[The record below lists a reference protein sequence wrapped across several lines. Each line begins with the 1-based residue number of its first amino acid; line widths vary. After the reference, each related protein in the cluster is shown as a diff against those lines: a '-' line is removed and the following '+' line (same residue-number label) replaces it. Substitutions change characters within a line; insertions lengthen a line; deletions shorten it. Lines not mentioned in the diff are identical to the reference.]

1 MFKKFIKSSLFFHF
15 YVYIISP
22 FVLKDSFFMDS
33 ILDFLVRQKKFALV
47 FSFAFIAIGILSV
60 VGMQR
65 DQFPT
70 VDFEVLSV
78 TTAYPG
84 ASPEDVEKSVTNI
97 IEEEL
102 LSVSGLKEITSTS
115 REGISSIIV
124 TLEADL
130 KDVTTVKNDV
140 RNAINRVKAFPEEV
154 TDLPRVID
162 FNVTEFPV
170 ITINIDSTS
179 GNFNQARQITD
190 ELQVAIS
197 RIKGVAQVDNPSYL
211 DSEIQIKVNPDKLD
225 KYNISVN
232 EVISAISTRNARF
245 TVGGNNQESL
255 EKNIVILSEF
265 ESIDDIKDVVIK
277 SSFDG
282 PVIRLGDIAEVFR
295 GQEEETSIT
304 RVNGTKGFVL
314 QVKKQPQADIIRTVK
329 RIRERVAEFQTNIP
343 DDINIFY
350 TDDSSEAVANRLEI
364 IIKNGYI
371 GLALVLVVLGAFL
384 SLRTAF
390 WVAVSIPVTLLGTVF
405 GLGLTGNTINLI
417 SLSGFI
423 LVLGIVVDDSIIIA
437 ESIHHYKSKGG
448 DLYKNVVMGLK
459 RVIMPVVTTIISTM
473 LVMSSFF
480 LMSGILGKFIYVLP
494 VVVIF
499 ALGISFLEITFAL
512 PAHLS
517 TTKVEKQR
525 TWFIPVEN
533 FYNRFMHY
541 GLRWRY
547 LIVPLFIALL
557 VYTSFFAFKN
567 IPFNL
572 FPSRGA
578 TVMFANI
585 EAPNG
590 SSAAYTEKIVIDVE
604 NLIVSE
610 IGEDLKS
617 YTSTIGSYFT
627 NRADIEIALT
637 PTSDRE
643 RAAEDMQEK
652 LKVLVEDV
660 EGAEKIRISLLR
672 PGPPQGADIEVTLVS
687 ENDAQR
693 DLAADRLEEI
703 LKSING
709 VDNINRNDEIGKPR
723 IETVLDFDE
732 MARLGVDYSAVY
744 RHLRTAFSGSYVTDA
759 TIAGKDED
767 VRIYIG
773 NGSNTENFI
782 KNTTI
787 KNRQGNS
794 IPMSQ
799 FSTLREI
806 EGEPDYNH
814 LDGDRS
820 IKLTASIADGRPRGR
835 PSKVEQDQKLD
846 EGQSLNKKPEE
857 APKVSRGPPPSKT
870 IILAKALKELNAS
883 VDFPQV
889 SIITSGGA
897 QESIESLQD
906 FLRAFV
912 VAIVGIFLLLAI
924 LFNSYSQPMLVLAAV
939 PFSLIGVVW
948 AFYFHGEPLSFFALT
963 GSLALMGVIVNDSL
977 VMVSHLNYIKEKSA
991 ALEDKIVWIA
1001 RGARDRLR
1009 PVVLTTLTTMAG
1021 VLPLAYG
1028 IGGTD
1033 VFLQPM
1039 VLALGYGLIFG
1050 TFLTLILLPCMYLMN
1065 YDFINM
1071 LGRIKTRFSR
1081 KKAAA

>member
-1 MFKKFIKSSLFFHF
+1 
-15 YVYIISP
+15 
-22 FVLKDSFFMDS
+22 MDAF
-33 ILDFLVRQKKFALV
+33 LDFLVRQKKFALV
-47 FSFAFIAIGILSV
+47 FSLAFIAIGVLSV

-84 ASPEDVEKSVTNI
+84 ASPEDVEKSITNV

-102 LSVSGLKEITSTS
+102 LSVSGIKEITSSS

-130 KDVTTVKNDV
+130 TDVTTTKNDV
-140 RNAINRVKAFPEEV
+140 RNAVNRVKAFPEEV
-154 TDLPRVID
+154 TDLPQVVD

-170 ITINIDSTS
+170 VTINIDSTS

-190 ELQVAIS
+190 ELEVAIS
-197 RIKGVAQVDNPSYL
+197 RIKGVASVDNPSYL
-211 DSEIQIKVNPDKLD
+211 DSEIQIKVNPDKLV
-225 KYNISVN
+225 KYEMSIN
-232 EVISAISTRNARF
+232 EVISAISSRNARF
-245 TVGGNNQESL
+245 TVGDNNQESL

-265 ESIDDIKDVVIK
+265 ESIEDIKDVVIK

-282 PVIRLGDIAEVFR
+282 PVIRLNDIAEVFR

-329 RIRERVAEFQTNIP
+329 RVRERVAELQKNIP

-350 TDDSSEAVANRLEI
+350 TDDSSEAVANRLDI

-371 GLALVLVVLGAFL
+371 GLALVLVVLGVFL
-384 SLRTAF
+384 SLKTAF

-423 LVLGIVVDDSIIIA
+423 LVLGIVVDDSIVIA
-437 ESIHHYKSKGG
+437 ESIHHYKSKEGN
-448 DLYKNVVMGLK
+448 LYKNVVMGLK

-480 LMSGILGKFIYVLP
+480 LMSGVLGKFIYVLP
-494 VVVIF
+494 VVVLF
-499 ALGISFLEITFAL
+499 ALAISFLEITFAL
-512 PAHLS
+512 PAHLA
-517 TTKVEKQR
+517 TKKVEKQK
-525 TWFIPVEN
+525 TWFVPFEN
-533 FYNRFMHY
+533 LYNRMMVRI
-541 GLRWRY
+541 LKWRY

-557 VYTSFFAFKN
+557 VYSAMFAMKN

-590 SSAAYTEKIVIDVE
+590 SSASYTEKIVIDVE
-604 NLIVSE
+604 NLIVDE

-617 YTSTIGSYFT
+617 YTSKIDAFFT
-627 NRADIEIALT
+627 NKADIEIALT

-652 LKVLVEDV
+652 LKELVKNV
-660 EGAEKIRISLLR
+660 EGAEEIRISLLR

-687 ENDAQR
+687 ANDAQR
-693 DLAADRLEEI
+693 VLAADRLEEI

-732 MARLGVDYSAVY
+732 MARLGVDYQSVY

-759 TIAGKDED
+759 TIAGKEED

-773 NGSNTENFI
+773 ENDYTENFI
-782 KNTTI
+782 QNTAV
-787 KNRQGNS
+787 KNRQGNL

-820 IKLTASIADGRPRGR
+820 IKVTASIADGRPRGR
-835 PSKVEQDQKLD
+835 PSKVDESSKNVDDSDSLD
-846 EGQSLNKKPEE
+846 VRPEE
-857 APKVSRGPPPSKT
+857 SDLSAAQPERRGPPPSKT
-870 IILAKALKELNAS
+870 IILAQALKELNAS
-883 VDFPQV
+883 VEYPQV
-889 SIITSGGA
+889 SIVTSGGA

-912 VAIVGIFLLLAI
+912 VAIIGIFLLLAI

-939 PFSLIGVVW
+939 PFSLIGVIW

-977 VMVSHLNYIKEKSA
+977 VMVSHLNYIRDKSA
-991 ALEDKIVWIA
+991 QLEEKKVWIA
-1001 RGARDRLR
+1001 RGSRDRLR
-1009 PVVLTTLTTMAG
+1009 AVVLTTLTTMAG

-1071 LGRIKTRFSR
+1071 LSRIGARFSR
-1081 KKAAA
+1081 KKAPA

>member
-1 MFKKFIKSSLFFHF
+1 M
-15 YVYIISP
+15 
-22 FVLKDSFFMDS
+22 DSF
-33 ILDFLVRQKKFALV
+33 LDFLVRQKKFALV
-47 FSFAFIAIGILSV
+47 FSLAFIAIGVLSV

-78 TTAYPG
+78 TTSYPG
-84 ASPEDVEKSVTNI
+84 ASPEDVEKSVTNV

-102 LSVSGLKEITSTS
+102 LSVSGIKEITSSS

-140 RNAINRVKAFPEEV
+140 RNAVNRVKAFPEEV
-154 TDLPRVID
+154 TDLPQVID

-170 ITINIDSTS
+170 VTLNVDSTS

-197 RIKGVAQVDNPSYL
+197 RIKGVASVDNPSYL

-225 KYNISVN
+225 KYKMSIN
-232 EVISAISTRNARF
+232 EVISAISSRNARF

-329 RIRERVAEFQTNIP
+329 RVRERVAELKKNIP

-350 TDDSSEAVANRLEI
+350 TDDSSEAVSNRLDI

-371 GLALVLVVLGAFL
+371 GLALVLVVLGVFL
-384 SLRTAF
+384 SLKTAF

-423 LVLGIVVDDSIIIA
+423 LVLGIVVDDSIVIA
-437 ESIHHYKSKGG
+437 ESIHHYKSKEGN
-448 DLYKNVVMGLK
+448 LYKNVVMGLK

-494 VVVIF
+494 VVVLF
-499 ALGISFLEITFAL
+499 ALAISFLEITFAL
-512 PAHLS
+512 PAHLA
-517 TTKVEKQR
+517 TNKVEKQKR
-525 TWFIPVEN
+525 WFVPVEN
-533 FYNRFMHY
+533 FYNKCMVRI
-541 GLRWRY
+541 LKWRY
-547 LIVPLFIALL
+547 LIVPLFIGLL
-557 VYTSFFAFKN
+557 VYSAMFAMKN

-590 SSAAYTEKIVIDVE
+590 SSASYTENIVIDIE

-610 IGEDLKS
+610 IGDDLKS

-643 RAAEDMQEK
+643 RPAEDMQEK
-652 LKVLVEDV
+652 LKELVKNV
-660 EGAEKIRISLLR
+660 EGAEEIRISLLR

-687 ENDAQR
+687 ESDSQR
-693 DLAADRLEEI
+693 ALAADRLEEI
-703 LKSING
+703 LNSIDG

-732 MARLGVDYSAVY
+732 MARLGVDYQSVY

-759 TIAGKDED
+759 TIAGKEED

-773 NGSNTENFI
+773 ENDYTENFI
-782 KNTTI
+782 KNTAV
-787 KNRQGNS
+787 KNRQGNL

-820 IKLTASIADGRPRGR
+820 IKVTASIADGRPRGR
-835 PSKVEQDQKLD
+835 PTKVD
-846 EGQSLNKKPEE
+846 ETINTDDNQSLNVKSDEAQLNEAKP
-857 APKVSRGPPPSKT
+857 ARRGPPPSKT
-870 IILAKALKELNAS
+870 TILAKALKELNAS
-883 VDFPQV
+883 VEYPQV
-889 SIITSGGA
+889 SIITAGGA
-897 QESIESLQD
+897 QESIDSLQD

-939 PFSLIGVVW
+939 PFSLIGVIW

-977 VMVSHLNYIKEKSA
+977 VMVSHLNYIRDKSA
-991 ALEDKIVWIA
+991 QLEDKKVWIA
-1001 RGARDRLR
+1001 RGSRDRLR
-1009 PVVLTTLTTMAG
+1009 AVVLTTLTTMAG

-1071 LGRIKTRFSR
+1071 LGRIRVRFSR
-1081 KKAAA
+1081 KKSPA

>member
-1 MFKKFIKSSLFFHF
+1 M
-15 YVYIISP
+15 
-22 FVLKDSFFMDS
+22 DSF
-33 ILDFLVRQKKFALV
+33 LDFLVRQKKFALV
-47 FSFAFIAIGILSV
+47 FSLAFIAIGVLSV

-84 ASPEDVEKSVTNI
+84 ASPEDVEKSVTNV

-102 LSVSGLKEITSTS
+102 LSVSGIKEITSSS

-130 KDVTTVKNDV
+130 KDVTTTKNDV
-140 RNAINRVKAFPEEV
+140 RNAVNRVKAFPEEV
-154 TDLPRVID
+154 TDLPQVVD

-170 ITINIDSTS
+170 VTINIDSTS

-190 ELQVAIS
+190 ELEVAIS
-197 RIKGVAQVDNPSYL
+197 RIKGVASVDNPSYL
-211 DSEIQIKVNPDKLD
+211 DSEIQIKVNPDKLA
-225 KYNISVN
+225 KYEMSIN
-232 EVISAISTRNARF
+232 EVISAISSRNARF
-245 TVGGNNQESL
+245 TVGDNNQESL

-265 ESIDDIKDVVIK
+265 ESIDDIKNVVIK

-282 PVIRLGDIAEVFR
+282 PVIRLDDIAEVFR

-329 RIRERVAEFQTNIP
+329 RVRERVSELQKNFP

-350 TDDSSEAVANRLEI
+350 TDDSSEAVANRLDI

-371 GLALVLVVLGAFL
+371 GLALVLVVLGVFL
-384 SLRTAF
+384 SLKTAF

-423 LVLGIVVDDSIIIA
+423 LVLGIVVDDSIVIA
-437 ESIHHYKSKGG
+437 ESIHHYKSKEGN
-448 DLYKNVVMGLK
+448 LYKNVVMGLK

-480 LMSGILGKFIYVLP
+480 LMSGVLGKFIYVLP
-494 VVVIF
+494 VVVLF
-499 ALGISFLEITFAL
+499 ALAISFLEITFAL
-512 PAHLS
+512 PAHLA
-517 TTKVEKQR
+517 TNKVEKQK
-525 TWFIPVEN
+525 TWFVPFEN
-533 FYNRFMHY
+533 FYNRCMVRI
-541 GLRWRY
+541 LKWRY
-547 LIVPLFIALL
+547 LIVPLFIGLL
-557 VYTSFFAFKN
+557 VYSAMFAMKN

-590 SSAAYTEKIVIDVE
+590 SSASYTEKIVIDVE
-604 NLIVSE
+604 NLIVNE

-617 YTSTIGSYFT
+617 YTSKIDAFFT
-627 NRADIEIALT
+627 NKADIEIALT

-643 RAAEDMQEK
+643 RSAEDMQEK
-652 LKVLVEDV
+652 LKELVENV
-660 EGAEKIRISLLR
+660 QGAEEIRISLLR

-687 ENDAQR
+687 ANDAQR
-693 DLAADRLEEI
+693 VLAADRLEEI
-703 LKSING
+703 LNSIDG

-732 MARLGVDYSAVY
+732 MARLGVDYQSVY

-759 TIAGKDED
+759 TIAGKEED

-773 NGSNTENFI
+773 ENDYTENFI
-782 KNTTI
+782 QNTAV
-787 KNRQGNS
+787 KNRQGNL

-820 IKLTASIADGRPRGR
+820 IKVTASIADGRPRGR
-835 PSKVEQDQKLD
+835 PTKAAESSNADDGESV
-846 EGQSLNKKPEE
+846 N
-857 APKVSRGPPPSKT
+857 VSSDDSDSSAAQPARRGPPPSKT
-870 IILAKALKELNAS
+870 IILAKALKELNAA
-883 VDFPQV
+883 VEYPQV
-889 SIITSGGA
+889 SIVTAGGA

-912 VAIVGIFLLLAI
+912 VAIIGIFLLLAI

-939 PFSLIGVVW
+939 PFSLIGVIW

-977 VMVSHLNYIKEKSA
+977 VMVSHLNYLRDKSA
-991 ALEDKIVWIA
+991 KLEDKTVWIA
-1001 RGARDRLR
+1001 RGSRDRLR
-1009 PVVLTTLTTMAG
+1009 AVVLTTLTTMAG

-1071 LGRIKTRFSR
+1071 LGRIGAKFSR
-1081 KKAAA
+1081 KKAPV

>member
-1 MFKKFIKSSLFFHF
+1 M
-15 YVYIISP
+15 
-22 FVLKDSFFMDS
+22 DSF
-33 ILDFLVRQKKFALV
+33 LDFLVRQKKFALV
-47 FSFAFIAIGILSV
+47 FSLAFIAIGVLSV

-78 TTAYPG
+78 STAYPG
-84 ASPEDVEKSVTNI
+84 ASPEDVEKSITNV

-102 LSVSGLKEITSTS
+102 LSVSGIKEITSSS

-130 KDVTTVKNDV
+130 KDVTTTKNDV
-140 RNAINRVKAFPEEV
+140 RNAVNRVKAFPEEV
-154 TDLPRVID
+154 TDLPQVID

-170 ITINIDSTS
+170 VTINIDSTS

-197 RIKGVAQVDNPSYL
+197 RIKGVASVDNPSYL
-211 DSEIQIKVNPDKLD
+211 DSEIQIKVNPDKLN
-225 KYNISVN
+225 KYEMSIN
-232 EVISAISTRNARF
+232 EVISAISSRNARF
-245 TVGGNNQESL
+245 TVGDNNQESL
-255 EKNIVILSEF
+255 EKNIVILSEY
-265 ESIDDIKDVVIK
+265 ESIEDIKNVVIK

-282 PVIRLGDIAEVFR
+282 PVIRLNDIAEVFR

-329 RIRERVAEFQTNIP
+329 RVRERVGELQKNIP

-350 TDDSSEAVANRLEI
+350 TDDSSEAVANRLDI

-371 GLALVLVVLGAFL
+371 GLALVLIVLGVFL
-384 SLRTAF
+384 SLKTAF
-390 WVAVSIPVTLLGTVF
+390 WVAVSIPVTLLGAVF

-423 LVLGIVVDDSIIIA
+423 LVLGIVVDDSIVIA
-437 ESIHHYKSKGG
+437 ESIHHYKSKEGN
-448 DLYKNVVMGLK
+448 LYKNVVMGLK

-480 LMSGILGKFIYVLP
+480 LMSGVLGKFIYVLP
-494 VVVIF
+494 VVVLF
-499 ALGISFLEITFAL
+499 ALAISFLEITFAL
-512 PAHLS
+512 PAHLAS
-517 TTKVEKQR
+517 KKVEKQK
-525 TWFIPVEN
+525 TWFVPFEN
-533 FYNRFMHY
+533 LYNRGMVRI
-541 GLRWRY
+541 LKWRY
-547 LIVPLFIALL
+547 LIVPIFIGIL
-557 VYTSFFAFKN
+557 VYSAMFAMKN

-590 SSAAYTEKIVIDVE
+590 SSASYTEKIVIDVE
-604 NLIVSE
+604 NLIVNE
-610 IGEDLKS
+610 IGDDLKS
-617 YTSTIGSYFT
+617 YTSKIDAFFT
-627 NRADIEIALT
+627 NKADIEIALT

-652 LKVLVEDV
+652 LRELVQNV
-660 EGAEKIRISLLR
+660 EGAEEIRISLLR

-687 ENDAQR
+687 ANDAQR
-693 DLAADRLEEI
+693 VLAADRLEEI
-703 LKSING
+703 LNSING

-732 MARLGVDYSAVY
+732 MARLGVDYQSVY

-759 TIAGKDED
+759 TIAGEEEA

-773 NGSNTENFI
+773 ENDYTENFI
-782 KNTTI
+782 QNTAV
-787 KNRQGNS
+787 KNRQGNL

-820 IKLTASIADGRPRGR
+820 IKVTASIADGRPRGR
-835 PSKVEQDQKLD
+835 PNKVEENSTTADSD
-846 EGQSLNKKPEE
+846 S
-857 APKVSRGPPPSKT
+857 VSVTSNDSDSSAAQPARRGPPPSKT

-883 VDFPQV
+883 VDYPQV
-889 SIITSGGA
+889 SIVTAGGA

-912 VAIVGIFLLLAI
+912 VAIIGIFLLLAI

-939 PFSLIGVVW
+939 PFSLIGVIW

-977 VMVSHLNYIKEKSA
+977 VMVSHLNYIRDKSA
-991 ALEDKIVWIA
+991 QLEDKTVWIA
-1001 RGARDRLR
+1001 RGSRDRLR
-1009 PVVLTTLTTMAG
+1009 AVVLTTLTTMAG

-1071 LGRIKTRFSR
+1071 LSRIGARFSR
-1081 KKAAA
+1081 KKAPA

>member
-1 MFKKFIKSSLFFHF
+1 
-15 YVYIISP
+15 
-22 FVLKDSFFMDS
+22 MDS

-47 FSFAFIAIGILSV
+47 FSLAFIAIGVLSV

-65 DQFPT
+65 DQFPA
-70 VDFEVLSV
+70 VDFEILAV

-84 ASPEDVEKSVTNI
+84 ASPEDVEKSVTNV
-97 IEEEL
+97 IENEL
-102 LSVSGLKEITSTS
+102 LSVSGIKEITSTS

-140 RNAINRVKAFPEEV
+140 RNAVNRVKSFPEEV
-154 TDLPRVID
+154 ADLPQVLD
-162 FNVTEFPV
+162 FNITEFPI
-170 ITINIDSTS
+170 ITINIDGANSDYAL
-179 GNFNQARQITD
+179 ARQITD
-190 ELQVAIS
+190 DLETALLK
-197 RIKGVAQVDNPSYL
+197 IKGVASIDKNGYL
-211 DSEIQIKVNPDKLD
+211 ESEIQIKVDPIKLD

-265 ESIDDIKDVVIK
+265 QSIDEIKDVVIK

-282 PVIRLGDIAEVFR
+282 PVIRLDDIANVFR
-295 GQEEETSIT
+295 GEEEETSIT

-314 QVKKQPQADIIRTVK
+314 QIKKQDQADIIRTVK
-329 RIRERVAEFQTNIP
+329 RVRERVSELQENYPDNI
-343 DDINIFY
+343 DIFY
-350 TDDSSEAVANRLEI
+350 TDDSSEAVENRLNI

-384 SLRTAF
+384 SLKTAF

-480 LMSGILGKFIYVLP
+480 LMSGILGKFIYILP

-517 TTKVEKQR
+517 TNKVEKQR

-533 FYNRFMHY
+533 FYNRFMRY
-541 GLRWRY
+541 ALRWRY

-578 TVMFANI
+578 TVIFANI

-590 SSAAYTEKIVIDVE
+590 SSAAYTENIVIDVE
-604 NLIVSE
+604 NMIVNE
-610 IGEDLKS
+610 IGEDLDS
-617 YTSTIGSYFT
+617 FTSTIGSYFT
-627 NRADIEIALT
+627 NVANIEIALT
-637 PTSDRE
+637 PTNDRE
-643 RAAEDMQEK
+643 RTAEDMEEK
-652 LKVLVEDV
+652 LKALVENV
-660 EGAEKIRISLLR
+660 EGAEKINISLLR
-672 PGPPQGADIEVTLVS
+672 PGPPQGEDIEITLVA

-693 DLAADRLEEI
+693 NIAADRVEEI
-703 LKSING
+703 LKSIDG

-732 MARLGVDYSAVY
+732 MARLGVDYQTVY
-744 RHLRTAFSGSYVTDA
+744 RHLRTAYSGSYVTDV
-759 TIAGKDED
+759 TIAGKEED

-773 NGSNTENFI
+773 SNDYTENFI
-782 KNTTI
+782 KNTTV

-794 IPMSQ
+794 IPMSK

-806 EGEPDYNH
+806 KGEPDFNH
-814 LDGDRS
+814 FDGDRS
-820 IKLTASIADGRPRGR
+820 IKLTASIADN
-835 PSKVEQDQKLD
+835 PSIGGDILDRNFDGDQSMK
-846 EGQSLNKKPEE
+846 
-857 APKVSRGPPPSKT
+857 RGPPPSKT
-870 IILAKALKELNAS
+870 AILAITLKELNAP

-912 VAIVGIFLLLAI
+912 VAIFGIFLLLAI

-991 ALEDKIVWIA
+991 ALEDKIIWIA
-1001 RGARDRLR
+1001 RGSRDRLR
-1009 PVVLTTLTTMAG
+1009 AVVLTTLTTMAG

-1050 TFLTLILLPCMYLMN
+1050 TVLTLILLPCMYLMN

-1071 LGRIKTRFSR
+1071 LGRIKTKFSR
-1081 KKAAA
+1081 KKAVV

>member
-1 MFKKFIKSSLFFHF
+1 
-15 YVYIISP
+15 
-22 FVLKDSFFMDS
+22 MDAF
-33 ILDFLVRQKKFALV
+33 LDFLVRQKKFALV
-47 FSFAFIAIGILSV
+47 FSLAFIAIGVLSV

-84 ASPEDVEKSVTNI
+84 ASPEDVEKSITNV

-102 LSVSGLKEITSTS
+102 LSVSGIKEITSSS

-130 KDVTTVKNDV
+130 KDVTTTKNDV
-140 RNAINRVKAFPEEV
+140 RNAVNRVKAFPEEV
-154 TDLPRVID
+154 TDLPQVVD

-170 ITINIDSTS
+170 VTINIDSTS

-190 ELQVAIS
+190 ELEVAIS
-197 RIKGVAQVDNPSYL
+197 RIKGVASVDNPSYL
-211 DSEIQIKVNPDKLD
+211 DSEIQIKVNPDKLV
-225 KYNISVN
+225 KYEMSIN
-232 EVISAISTRNARF
+232 EVISAISSRNARF
-245 TVGGNNQESL
+245 TVGDNNQESL

-265 ESIDDIKDVVIK
+265 ESIEDIKNVVIK

-282 PVIRLGDIAEVFR
+282 PVIRLNDIAEVFR

-329 RIRERVAEFQTNIP
+329 RVRERVAELQKNIP

-350 TDDSSEAVANRLEI
+350 TDDSSEAVANRLDI

-371 GLALVLVVLGAFL
+371 GLALVLVVLGVFL
-384 SLRTAF
+384 SLKTAF

-423 LVLGIVVDDSIIIA
+423 LVLGIVVDDSIVIA
-437 ESIHHYKSKGG
+437 ESIHHYKSKEGN
-448 DLYKNVVMGLK
+448 LYKNVVMGLK

-480 LMSGILGKFIYVLP
+480 LMSGVLGKFIYVLP
-494 VVVIF
+494 VVVLF
-499 ALGISFLEITFAL
+499 ALAISFLEITFAL
-512 PAHLS
+512 PAHLA
-517 TTKVEKQR
+517 TKKVEKQK
-525 TWFIPVEN
+525 TWFVPFEN
-533 FYNRFMHY
+533 LYNRMMVRI
-541 GLRWRY
+541 LKWRY

-557 VYTSFFAFKN
+557 VYSAMFAMKN

-590 SSAAYTEKIVIDVE
+590 SSASYTEKIVIDVE
-604 NLIVSE
+604 NLIVNE

-617 YTSTIGSYFT
+617 YTSKIDAFFT
-627 NRADIEIALT
+627 NKADIEIALT

-652 LKVLVEDV
+652 LKELVKNV
-660 EGAEKIRISLLR
+660 EGAEEIRISLLR

-687 ENDAQR
+687 ANDAQR
-693 DLAADRLEEI
+693 VLAADRLEEI

-732 MARLGVDYSAVY
+732 MARLGVDYQSVY

-759 TIAGKDED
+759 TIAGKEED

-773 NGSNTENFI
+773 ENDYTENFI
-782 KNTTI
+782 QNTAV
-787 KNRQGNS
+787 KNRQGNL

-820 IKLTASIADGRPRGR
+820 IKVTASIADGRPRGR
-835 PSKVEQDQKLD
+835 PSKVDDSSQNADSDSLD
-846 EGQSLNKKPEE
+846 VRPDESDLSAAQPER
-857 APKVSRGPPPSKT
+857 RGPPPSKT
-870 IILAKALKELNAS
+870 IILAQALKELNAS
-883 VDFPQV
+883 VEYPQV
-889 SIITSGGA
+889 SIVTSGGA

-912 VAIVGIFLLLAI
+912 VAIIGIFLLLAI

-939 PFSLIGVVW
+939 PFSLIGVIW

-977 VMVSHLNYIKEKSA
+977 VMVSHLNYIRDKSA
-991 ALEDKIVWIA
+991 QLEEKKVWIA
-1001 RGARDRLR
+1001 RGSRDRLR
-1009 PVVLTTLTTMAG
+1009 AVVLTTLTTMAG

-1071 LGRIKTRFSR
+1071 LKRIGARFSR
-1081 KKAAA
+1081 KKAPA

>member
-1 MFKKFIKSSLFFHF
+1 
-15 YVYIISP
+15 
-22 FVLKDSFFMDS
+22 MDS

-47 FSFAFIAIGILSV
+47 FSLAFIAIGVLSV
-60 VGMQR
+60 IGMQR
-65 DQFPT
+65 DQFPA
-70 VDFEVLSV
+70 VDFEILAV

-84 ASPEDVEKSVTNI
+84 ASPEDVEKSVTNV
-97 IEEEL
+97 IEKEL
-102 LSVSGLKEITSTS
+102 LSVSGIKEITSTS

-140 RNAINRVKAFPEEV
+140 RNAVNRVKSFPEEV
-154 TDLPRVID
+154 ADLPQVLD
-162 FNVTEFPV
+162 FNITEFPI
-170 ITINIDSTS
+170 ITINIDGANSDYAL
-179 GNFNQARQITD
+179 ARQITD
-190 ELQVAIS
+190 DLETALLK
-197 RIKGVAQVDNPSYL
+197 IKGVASIDKNGYL
-211 DSEIQIKVNPDKLD
+211 KSEIQIKVDPIKLD

-265 ESIDDIKDVVIK
+265 QSIDEIKDVVIK

-282 PVIRLGDIAEVFR
+282 PVIRLDDIANVFR
-295 GQEEETSIT
+295 GEEEETSIT

-314 QVKKQPQADIIRTVK
+314 QIKKQDQADIIRTVK
-329 RIRERVAEFQTNIP
+329 RVRERVSELQENYPDNI
-343 DDINIFY
+343 DIFY
-350 TDDSSEAVANRLEI
+350 TDDSSEAVANRLNI

-371 GLALVLVVLGAFL
+371 GLALVLVVLGVFL
-384 SLRTAF
+384 SLKTAF

-480 LMSGILGKFIYVLP
+480 LMSGILGKFIYILP

-517 TTKVEKQR
+517 TNKVEKQR

-533 FYNRFMHY
+533 FYNRFMRY
-541 GLRWRY
+541 ALRWRY

-578 TVMFANI
+578 TVIFANI

-590 SSAAYTEKIVIDVE
+590 SSAAYTENIVIDVE
-604 NLIVSE
+604 NMIVNE
-610 IGEDLKS
+610 IGEDLDS
-617 YTSTIGSYFT
+617 FTSTIGSYFT
-627 NRADIEIALT
+627 NVANIEIALT
-637 PTSDRE
+637 PTNDRE
-643 RAAEDMQEK
+643 RTAEDMEEK
-652 LKVLVEDV
+652 LKALVENV
-660 EGAEKIRISLLR
+660 EGAEKINISLLR
-672 PGPPQGADIEVTLVS
+672 PGPPQGEDIEITLVA

-693 DLAADRLEEI
+693 NIAADRVEEI
-703 LKSING
+703 LKSIDG

-732 MARLGVDYSAVY
+732 MARLGVDYQTVY
-744 RHLRTAFSGSYVTDA
+744 RHLRTAYSGSYVTDV
-759 TIAGKDED
+759 TIAGKEED

-773 NGSNTENFI
+773 NEDNTENFI
-782 KNTTI
+782 KNTTV

-794 IPMSQ
+794 IPMSK

-806 EGEPDYNH
+806 KGEPDFNH
-814 LDGDRS
+814 FDGDRS
-820 IKLTASIADGRPRGR
+820 IKLTASIADN
-835 PSKVEQDQKLD
+835 PSIGGDILDRNFDGDQSMK
-846 EGQSLNKKPEE
+846 
-857 APKVSRGPPPSKT
+857 RGPPPSKT
-870 IILAKALKELNAS
+870 AILAITLKELNAP

-912 VAIVGIFLLLAI
+912 VAIFGIFLLLAI

-1001 RGARDRLR
+1001 RGSRDRLR
-1009 PVVLTTLTTMAG
+1009 AVVLTTLTTMAG

-1050 TFLTLILLPCMYLMN
+1050 TVLTLILLPCMYLMN

-1071 LGRIKTRFSR
+1071 LGRIKTKFSR
-1081 KKAAA
+1081 KKAVV

>member
-1 MFKKFIKSSLFFHF
+1 
-15 YVYIISP
+15 
-22 FVLKDSFFMDS
+22 MDS

-47 FSFAFIAIGILSV
+47 FSFAFIAIGVLSV

-65 DQFPT
+65 DQFPA
-70 VDFEVLSV
+70 VDFEILAV

-84 ASPEDVEKSVTNI
+84 ASPEDVEKSVTNV
-97 IEEEL
+97 IENEL
-102 LSVSGLKEITSTS
+102 LSVSGIKEITSTS

-140 RNAINRVKAFPEEV
+140 RNAVNRVKSFPEEV
-154 TDLPRVID
+154 TDLPQVLD
-162 FNVTEFPV
+162 FNVTEFPI
-170 ITINIDSTS
+170 ITINIDGTNSDYAL
-179 GNFNQARQITD
+179 ARQITD
-190 ELQVAIS
+190 DLETALLKV
-197 RIKGVAQVDNPSYL
+197 KGVASIDKNGYL
-211 DSEIQIKVNPDKLD
+211 ESEIQIKVDPTKLD

-265 ESIDDIKDVVIK
+265 QSIDEIKDVVIK
-277 SSFDG
+277 SIFDG
-282 PVIRLGDIAEVFR
+282 PVIRLDDIANVFR
-295 GQEEETSIT
+295 GEEEETSIT

-314 QVKKQPQADIIRTVK
+314 QVKKQDQADIIRTVK
-329 RIRERVAEFQTNIP
+329 RVRERVSELQVNYSDNI
-343 DDINIFY
+343 DIFY
-350 TDDSSEAVANRLEI
+350 TDDSSEAVANRLNI

-517 TTKVEKQR
+517 TNKVGKQR

-541 GLRWRY
+541 ALRWRY

-578 TVMFANI
+578 TVIFANI

-590 SSAAYTEKIVIDVE
+590 SSAAYTENIVIDVE
-604 NLIVSE
+604 NIIVNE
-610 IGEDLKS
+610 IGEDLDS
-617 YTSTIGSYFT
+617 FTSTIGSYFT
-627 NRADIEIALT
+627 NVANIEIALT
-637 PTSDRE
+637 PTNDRE
-643 RAAEDMQEK
+643 RTAEDMEEK
-652 LKVLVEDV
+652 LKALVENV
-660 EGAEKIRISLLR
+660 EGAEKINISLLR
-672 PGPPQGADIEVTLVS
+672 PGPPQGEDIEITLVA

-693 DLAADRLEEI
+693 NLAADKLEEI
-703 LKSING
+703 LKSIDG

-732 MARLGVDYSAVY
+732 MARLGVDYQSVY
-744 RHLRTAFSGSYVTDA
+744 RHLRTAFSGSYVTDV
-759 TIAGKDED
+759 TIAGKEED

-773 NGSNTENFI
+773 SEDYTENFI
-782 KNTTI
+782 KNTTV

-794 IPMSQ
+794 IPMSK

-806 EGEPDYNH
+806 KGEPDFNH
-814 LDGDRS
+814 FDGDRS
-820 IKLTASIADGRPRGR
+820 IKLTASIADGRP
-835 PSKVEQDQKLD
+835 K
-846 EGQSLNKKPEE
+846 KKPSGVDQDRNFDGDQSI
-857 APKVSRGPPPSKT
+857 KRGPPRGPPLSKT
-870 IILAKALKELNAS
+870 AILAMVLKELNAP

-977 VMVSHLNYIKEKSA
+977 VMVSHLNYIKQKSA
-991 ALEDKIVWIA
+991 QLEDKIVWIA
-1001 RGARDRLR
+1001 RGSRDRLR
-1009 PVVLTTLTTMAG
+1009 AVVLTTLTTMAG

-1050 TFLTLILLPCMYLMN
+1050 TVLTLILLPCMYLMN

-1081 KKAAA
+1081 KKMAV

>member
-1 MFKKFIKSSLFFHF
+1 M
-15 YVYIISP
+15 
-22 FVLKDSFFMDS
+22 DSF
-33 ILDFLVRQKKFALV
+33 LDFLVRQKKFALV
-47 FSFAFIAIGILSV
+47 FSLAFIAIGVLSV

-78 TTAYPG
+78 TTSYPG

-102 LSVSGLKEITSTS
+102 LSVSGIKEITSSS

-130 KDVTTVKNDV
+130 KVVTTVKNDV
-140 RNAINRVKAFPEEV
+140 RNAVNRVKAFPEEV
-154 TDLPRVID
+154 TDLPQVID

-170 ITINIDSTS
+170 VTLNVDSTS

-197 RIKGVAQVDNPSYL
+197 RIKGVASVDNPSYL
-211 DSEIQIKVNPDKLD
+211 DSEIQIKVNPDKLN
-225 KYNISVN
+225 KYKMSIN
-232 EVISAISTRNARF
+232 EVISAISSRNARF

-282 PVIRLGDIAEVFR
+282 PVIRLDDIAEVFR

-329 RIRERVAEFQTNIP
+329 RVRDRVAELKKNIP

-350 TDDSSEAVANRLEI
+350 TDDSSEAVSNRLDI

-371 GLALVLVVLGAFL
+371 GLALVLVVLGVFL
-384 SLRTAF
+384 SLKTAF

-423 LVLGIVVDDSIIIA
+423 LVLGIVVDDSIVIA
-437 ESIHHYKSKGG
+437 ESIHHYKSKEGN
-448 DLYKNVVMGLK
+448 LYKNVVMGLK

-494 VVVIF
+494 VVVLF
-499 ALGISFLEITFAL
+499 ALAISFLEITFAL
-512 PAHLS
+512 PAHLA
-517 TTKVEKQR
+517 TNKVEKQKR
-525 TWFIPVEN
+525 WFVPVEN
-533 FYNRFMHY
+533 FYNKCMVRI
-541 GLRWRY
+541 LKWRY
-547 LIVPLFIALL
+547 LIVPLFIGLL
-557 VYTSFFAFKN
+557 VYSAMFAMKN

-590 SSAAYTEKIVIDVE
+590 SSASYTENIVIDIE

-610 IGEDLKS
+610 IGDDLKS

-627 NRADIEIALT
+627 NRADIEIAVT

-643 RAAEDMQEK
+643 RPAEDMQEK
-652 LKVLVEDV
+652 LKELVKNV
-660 EGAEKIRISLLR
+660 EGAEEIRISLLR

-687 ENDAQR
+687 ESDSQR
-693 DLAADRLEEI
+693 ALAADRLEEI
-703 LKSING
+703 LNSIDG

-732 MARLGVDYSAVY
+732 MARLGVDYQSVY

-759 TIAGKDED
+759 TIAGKEED

-773 NGSNTENFI
+773 ENDYTENFI
-782 KNTTI
+782 KNTAV
-787 KNRQGNS
+787 KNRQGNL

-820 IKLTASIADGRPRGR
+820 IKVTASIADGRPRGR
-835 PSKVEQDQKLD
+835 STKVD
-846 EGQSLNKKPEE
+846 ETINTDDNQSLNVKSDEAQLNEAKP
-857 APKVSRGPPPSKT
+857 ARRGPPPSKT
-870 IILAKALKELNAS
+870 TILAKALKELNAS
-883 VDFPQV
+883 VEYPQV
-889 SIITSGGA
+889 SIITAGGA
-897 QESIESLQD
+897 QESIDSLQD

-939 PFSLIGVVW
+939 PFSLIGVIW

-977 VMVSHLNYIKEKSA
+977 VMVSHLNYIRDKSA
-991 ALEDKIVWIA
+991 QLEDKKVWIA
-1001 RGARDRLR
+1001 RGSRDRLR
-1009 PVVLTTLTTMAG
+1009 AVVLTTLTTMAG

-1071 LGRIKTRFSR
+1071 LGRIRVRFSR
-1081 KKAAA
+1081 KKSPA

>member
-1 MFKKFIKSSLFFHF
+1 M
-15 YVYIISP
+15 
-22 FVLKDSFFMDS
+22 DSF
-33 ILDFLVRQKKFALV
+33 LDFLVRQKKFALV
-47 FSFAFIAIGILSV
+47 FSLAFIAIGVLSV

-84 ASPEDVEKSVTNI
+84 ASPEDVEKSVTNV

-102 LSVSGLKEITSTS
+102 LSVSGIKEITSSS

-130 KDVTTVKNDV
+130 KDVTTTKNDV
-140 RNAINRVKAFPEEV
+140 RNAVNRVKSFPEEV
-154 TDLPRVID
+154 TDLPQVID

-170 ITINIDSTS
+170 ITLNIDSTS

-197 RIKGVAQVDNPSYL
+197 RIKGVASVDNPSYL
-211 DSEIQIKVNPDKLD
+211 DSEIQIKVDPDKLD
-225 KYNISVN
+225 KYKMSIN
-232 EVISAISTRNARF
+232 EVISAISSRNARF

-265 ESIDDIKDVVIK
+265 ESLDDIKNVVIK

-282 PVIRLGDIAEVFR
+282 PVIRLDDIAEVFR
-295 GQEEETSIT
+295 GQEEEKSIT

-329 RIRERVAEFQTNIP
+329 RVRARVEELQKNIP

-350 TDDSSEAVANRLEI
+350 TDDSSEAVANRLDI

-371 GLALVLVVLGAFL
+371 GLALVLVVLGVFL
-384 SLRTAF
+384 SLKTAF

-423 LVLGIVVDDSIIIA
+423 LVLGIVVDDSIVIA
-437 ESIHHYKSKGG
+437 ESIHHYKSKEGN
-448 DLYKNVVMGLK
+448 LYKNVVMGLK

-480 LMSGILGKFIYVLP
+480 LMSGVLGKFIYVLP
-494 VVVIF
+494 VVVLF
-499 ALGISFLEITFAL
+499 ALAISFLEITFAL
-512 PAHLS
+512 PAHLA
-517 TTKVEKQR
+517 TNKIEKQK
-525 TWFIPVEN
+525 TWFVPFEN
-533 FYNRFMHY
+533 VYNRFMVHA
-541 GLRWRY
+541 LKWRY
-547 LIVPLFIALL
+547 IIVPLFIALL
-557 VYTSFFAFKN
+557 VYSAMFAMKN

-590 SSAAYTEKIVIDVE
+590 SSASYTENIVIDVE
-604 NLIVSE
+604 NIIVNE

-617 YTSTIGSYFT
+617 YTSKIGEYFT
-627 NRADIEIALT
+627 NKADIEIALT

-643 RAAEDMQEK
+643 RPAEDMAEK
-652 LKVLVEDV
+652 LKELVKNV
-660 EGAEKIRISLLR
+660 EGAEEIKISLLR

-687 ENDAQR
+687 DNDAQR
-693 DLAADRLEEI
+693 ALAADRLEEI
-703 LKSING
+703 LKTIDG

-732 MARLGVDYSAVY
+732 MARLGVDYQSVY

-759 TIAGKDED
+759 TIAGKEED

-773 NGSNTENFI
+773 ENDYTENFI
-782 KNTTI
+782 KNTAV
-787 KNRQGNS
+787 KNRQGNL

-820 IKLTASIADGRPRGR
+820 IKVTASIADARPRGR
-835 PSKVEQDQKLD
+835 PNKAD
-846 EGQSLNKKPEE
+846 EPNNSDENQSFNANSDETELSEAKP
-857 APKVSRGPPPSKT
+857 ARRGPPPSKT

-883 VDFPQV
+883 VEYPQV
-889 SIITSGGA
+889 SIITAGGA
-897 QESIESLQD
+897 QESIDSLQD

-912 VAIVGIFLLLAI
+912 VAIIGIFLLLAI

-939 PFSLIGVVW
+939 PFSLIGVIW

-977 VMVSHLNYIKEKSA
+977 VMVSHLNYIRDKSA
-991 ALEDKIVWIA
+991 QLEEKKVWIA
-1001 RGARDRLR
+1001 RGSRDRLR
-1009 PVVLTTLTTMAG
+1009 AVVLTTLTTMAG

-1071 LGRIKTRFSR
+1071 LGRIRARFSR
-1081 KKAAA
+1081 KKATA

>member
-1 MFKKFIKSSLFFHF
+1 
-15 YVYIISP
+15 
-22 FVLKDSFFMDS
+22 MDS

-47 FSFAFIAIGILSV
+47 FSLAFIAIGVLSV

-102 LSVSGLKEITSTS
+102 LSVSGIKEITSTS

-130 KDVTTVKNDV
+130 KDVTTVKNDI

-225 KYNISVN
+225 KYNMSIN
-232 EVISAISTRNARF
+232 EVISAISSRNARF

-265 ESIDDIKDVVIK
+265 QSIDDIKNVVIK

-282 PVIRLGDIAEVFR
+282 PVIRLGDMAEVFR

-329 RIRERVAEFQTNIP
+329 RVRERVAELQKNIP

-371 GLALVLVVLGAFL
+371 GLALVLVVLGVFL
-384 SLRTAF
+384 SLKTAF

-437 ESIHHYKSKGG
+437 ESIHHYKSKEG

-459 RVIMPVVTTIISTM
+459 RVIMPVVTTIVSTM

-517 TTKVEKQR
+517 TKNVGKQR
-525 TWFIPVEN
+525 TWFIPIEN
-533 FYNRFMHY
+533 IYNRFMHY
-541 GLRWRY
+541 ALRWRY

-578 TVMFANI
+578 TVMFANV

-693 DLAADRLEEI
+693 ALAANRLEEI
-703 LKSING
+703 LKTING

-732 MARLGVDYSAVY
+732 MARLGVDYSTVY

-835 PSKVEQDQKLD
+835 PSKVEQDQNLD
-846 EGQSLNKKPEE
+846 ENQSLNKKPEE
-857 APKVSRGPPPSKT
+857 APKVIRGPPPSKT

-883 VDFPQV
+883 VDYPQV
-889 SIITSGGA
+889 SIITAGGA

-912 VAIVGIFLLLAI
+912 VAIIGIFLLLAI

-977 VMVSHLNYIKEKSA
+977 VMVSHLNHIKEKSA
-991 ALEDKIVWIA
+991 ALEDKIIWIA
-1001 RGARDRLR
+1001 RGSRDRLR
-1009 PVVLTTLTTMAG
+1009 AVVLTTLTTMAG

-1050 TFLTLILLPCMYLMN
+1050 TVLTLILLPCMYLMN

-1071 LGRIKTRFSR
+1071 LGRIKTKFSR
-1081 KKAAA
+1081 KKAVV

>member
-1 MFKKFIKSSLFFHF
+1 M
-15 YVYIISP
+15 
-22 FVLKDSFFMDS
+22 DSF
-33 ILDFLVRQKKFALV
+33 LDFLVRQKKFALV
-47 FSFAFIAIGILSV
+47 FSLAFIAIGVLSV

-84 ASPEDVEKSVTNI
+84 ASPEDVEKSITNV

-102 LSVSGLKEITSTS
+102 LSVSGIKEITSSS

-130 KDVTTVKNDV
+130 KDVTTTKNDV
-140 RNAINRVKAFPEEV
+140 RNAVNRVKAFPEEV
-154 TDLPRVID
+154 TDLPQVID

-170 ITINIDSTS
+170 VTINIDSTS

-197 RIKGVAQVDNPSYL
+197 RIKGVASVDNPSYL
-211 DSEIQIKVNPDKLD
+211 DSEIQIKVNPDKLN
-225 KYNISVN
+225 KYEMSIN
-232 EVISAISTRNARF
+232 EVISAISSRNARF
-245 TVGGNNQESL
+245 TVGDNNQESL
-255 EKNIVILSEF
+255 EKNIVILSEY
-265 ESIDDIKDVVIK
+265 ESIEDIKNVVIK

-282 PVIRLGDIAEVFR
+282 PVIRLNDIAEVFR

-329 RIRERVAEFQTNIP
+329 RVRERVGELQKNIP

-350 TDDSSEAVANRLEI
+350 TDDSSEAVANRLDI

-371 GLALVLVVLGAFL
+371 GLALVLIVLGVFL
-384 SLRTAF
+384 SLKTAF
-390 WVAVSIPVTLLGTVF
+390 WVAVSIPVTLLGAVF

-423 LVLGIVVDDSIIIA
+423 LVLGIVVDDSIVIA
-437 ESIHHYKSKGG
+437 ESIHHYKSKEGN
-448 DLYKNVVMGLK
+448 LYKNVVMGLK

-480 LMSGILGKFIYVLP
+480 LMSGVLGKFIYVLP
-494 VVVIF
+494 VVVLF
-499 ALGISFLEITFAL
+499 ALAISFLEITFAL
-512 PAHLS
+512 PAHLAS
-517 TTKVEKQR
+517 KKVEKQK
-525 TWFIPVEN
+525 TWFVPFEN
-533 FYNRFMHY
+533 LYNRGMVRI
-541 GLRWRY
+541 LKWRY
-547 LIVPLFIALL
+547 LIVPIFIGIL
-557 VYTSFFAFKN
+557 VYSAMFAMKN

-590 SSAAYTEKIVIDVE
+590 SSASYTEKIVIDVE
-604 NLIVSE
+604 NLIVNE
-610 IGEDLKS
+610 IGDDLKS
-617 YTSTIGSYFT
+617 YTSKIDAFFT
-627 NRADIEIALT
+627 NKADIEIALT

-652 LKVLVEDV
+652 LKELVQNV
-660 EGAEKIRISLLR
+660 EGAEEIRISLLR

-687 ENDAQR
+687 ANDAQR
-693 DLAADRLEEI
+693 VLAADRLEEI
-703 LKSING
+703 LNSING

-732 MARLGVDYSAVY
+732 MARLGVDYQSVY

-759 TIAGKDED
+759 TIAGKEEA

-773 NGSNTENFI
+773 ENDYTENFI
-782 KNTTI
+782 QNTAV
-787 KNRQGNS
+787 KNRQGNL

-820 IKLTASIADGRPRGR
+820 IKVTASIADGRPRGR
-835 PSKVEQDQKLD
+835 PNKVEENSTTAD
-846 EGQSLNKKPEE
+846 SNS
-857 APKVSRGPPPSKT
+857 VSVTSNDSDSSAAQPARRGPPPSKT

-883 VDFPQV
+883 VDYPQV
-889 SIITSGGA
+889 SIVTAGGA

-912 VAIVGIFLLLAI
+912 VAIIGIFLLLAI

-939 PFSLIGVVW
+939 PFSLIGVIW

-977 VMVSHLNYIKEKSA
+977 VMVSHLNYIRDKSA
-991 ALEDKIVWIA
+991 QLEDKTVWIA
-1001 RGARDRLR
+1001 RGSRDRLR
-1009 PVVLTTLTTMAG
+1009 AVVLTTLTTMAG

-1071 LGRIKTRFSR
+1071 LGRIGARFSR
-1081 KKAAA
+1081 KKAPA

>member
-1 MFKKFIKSSLFFHF
+1 
-15 YVYIISP
+15 
-22 FVLKDSFFMDS
+22 MDS

-47 FSFAFIAIGILSV
+47 FSLAFIAIGVLSV

-65 DQFPT
+65 DQFPA
-70 VDFEVLSV
+70 VDFEILAV

-84 ASPEDVEKSVTNI
+84 ASPEDVEKSVTNV
-97 IEEEL
+97 IEKEL
-102 LSVSGLKEITSTS
+102 LSVSGIKEITSTS

-140 RNAINRVKAFPEEV
+140 RNAVNRVKSFPEEV
-154 TDLPRVID
+154 TDLPQVVD
-162 FNVTEFPV
+162 FNITEFPI
-170 ITINIDSTS
+170 ITINIDGANSDYAL
-179 GNFNQARQITD
+179 ARQITD
-190 ELQVAIS
+190 DLETALLK
-197 RIKGVAQVDNPSYL
+197 IKGVASIDKNGYL
-211 DSEIQIKVNPDKLD
+211 KSEIQIKVDPIKLD

-265 ESIDDIKDVVIK
+265 QSIDEIKDVVIK
-277 SSFDG
+277 SIFDG
-282 PVIRLGDIAEVFR
+282 PVIRLDDIAKVFR
-295 GQEEETSIT
+295 GEEEETSIT

-314 QVKKQPQADIIRTVK
+314 QIKKQDQADIIRTVK
-329 RIRERVAEFQTNIP
+329 RVRERVSELQENYPDNI
-343 DDINIFY
+343 DIFY
-350 TDDSSEAVANRLEI
+350 TDDSSEAVENRLNI

-384 SLRTAF
+384 SLKTAF

-480 LMSGILGKFIYVLP
+480 LMSGILGKFIYILP

-517 TTKVEKQR
+517 TNKVEKQR

-533 FYNRFMHY
+533 FYNRFMRY
-541 GLRWRY
+541 ALRWRY

-578 TVMFANI
+578 TVIFANI

-590 SSAAYTEKIVIDVE
+590 SSAAYTENIVIDVE
-604 NLIVSE
+604 NIIVNE
-610 IGEDLKS
+610 IGEDLDS
-617 YTSTIGSYFT
+617 FTSTIGSYFT
-627 NRADIEIALT
+627 NVANIEIALT

-643 RAAEDMQEK
+643 RTAEDMEEK
-652 LKVLVEDV
+652 LKALVENV
-660 EGAEKIRISLLR
+660 EGAEKINISLLR
-672 PGPPQGADIEVTLVS
+672 PGPPQGEDIEITLVA

-693 DLAADRLEEI
+693 NLAADRVEEI
-703 LKSING
+703 LKSIDG

-732 MARLGVDYSAVY
+732 MARLGVDYQSVY
-744 RHLRTAFSGSYVTDA
+744 RHLRTAFSGSYVTDV
-759 TIAGKDED
+759 TIAGKEED

-773 NGSNTENFI
+773 SEDYTENFI
-782 KNTTI
+782 KNTTV

-814 LDGDRS
+814 FDGDRS
-820 IKLTASIADGRPRGR
+820 IKLTASIADGRPKRK
-835 PSKVEQDQKLD
+835 PNEVNQDHYFD
-846 EGQSLNKKPEE
+846 GDQSMK
-857 APKVSRGPPPSKT
+857 RGPPPSKT
-870 IILAKALKELNAS
+870 AILSMALKELNAP

-912 VAIVGIFLLLAI
+912 VAIIGIFLLLAI

-991 ALEDKIVWIA
+991 ALEDKIIWIA
-1001 RGARDRLR
+1001 RGSRDRLR
-1009 PVVLTTLTTMAG
+1009 AVVLTTLTTMAG

-1050 TFLTLILLPCMYLMN
+1050 TVLTLILLPCMYLMN

-1071 LGRIKTRFSR
+1071 LGRIKTKFSR
-1081 KKAAA
+1081 KKAVV

>member
-1 MFKKFIKSSLFFHF
+1 MEAFLE
-15 YVYIISP
+15 
-22 FVLKDSFFMDS
+22 
-33 ILDFLVRQKKFALV
+33 FLVKQKKFAIV
-47 FSFAFIAIGILSV
+47 FSLAFIAIGILSV

-65 DQFPT
+65 DQFPA

-84 ASPEDVEKSVTNI
+84 ASPEDVEKKVTNI
-97 IEEEL
+97 IEDEL
-102 LSVSGLKEITSTS
+102 LGVSGIKEITSSS
-115 REGISSIIV
+115 REGLSSIIV

-140 RNAINRVKAFPEEV
+140 RNAVNRVKSFPEEV
-154 TDLPRVID
+154 TDLPIVVD
-162 FNVTEFPV
+162 FNVSDFPV
-170 ITINIDSTS
+170 ITVNIDSTS
-179 GNFNQARQITD
+179 GDFDQAREITD
-190 ELQVAIS
+190 ELQVSLS
-197 RIKGVAQVDNPSYL
+197 RIKGVAIVDNPSYL
-211 DSEIQIKVNPDKLD
+211 ESEIQIKVNPAKLD
-225 KYNISVN
+225 KYNMSIN
-232 EVISAISTRNARF
+232 EVIAAISSRNARF

-265 ESIDDIKDVVIK
+265 ESIEDIKNVVIK

-282 PVIRLGDIAEVFR
+282 PVIRLDDIADVFR
-295 GQEEETSIT
+295 GQEEEMSIT

-314 QVKKQPQADIIRTVK
+314 QVRKQAQADIIRTVK
-329 RIRERVAEFQTNIP
+329 RVREKVSEFQNTIP

-350 TDDSSEAVANRLEI
+350 TDDSSEAVENRLDI

-371 GLALVLVVLGAFL
+371 GLALVLVVLGVFL
-384 SLRTAF
+384 SIKTAF

-423 LVLGIVVDDSIIIA
+423 LVLGIVVDDSIVIA
-437 ESIHHYKSKGG
+437 ESIHHYKSKEGS
-448 DLYKNVVMGLK
+448 LYKNVVTGLK
-459 RVIMPVVTTIISTM
+459 RVILPVITTIISTM

-480 LMSGILGKFIYVLP
+480 LMGGVLGKFIYVLP

-512 PAHLS
+512 PAHLATPNKS
-517 TTKVEKQR
+517 GKQK

-533 FYNRFMHY
+533 FYNKSMHRF
-541 GLRWRY
+541 LRWRY
-547 LIVPLFIALL
+547 LIVPVFIALL
-557 VYTSFFAFKN
+557 VYSAMFAMKN

-590 SSAAYTEKIVIDVE
+590 SSASYTENIVIDVE

-617 YTSTIGSYFT
+617 YTSKIGAYFT
-627 NRADIEIALT
+627 NKADIEIALT

-643 RAAEDMQEK
+643 RTAEDMQEK
-652 LKVLVEDV
+652 LKELVKSV
-660 EGAEKIRISLLR
+660 KGAEEIKISLLR

-687 ENDAQR
+687 DNDSQR
-693 DLAADRLEEI
+693 ALAADRLEEI
-703 LKSING
+703 LRTIKG

-732 MARLGVDYSAVY
+732 MARLGVDYASVY

-767 VRIYIG
+767 IRIYIG
-773 NGSNTENFI
+773 ENDYTENFI
-782 KNTTI
+782 KNTSV

-806 EGEPDYNH
+806 AGEPDYNH

-820 IKLTASIADGRPRGR
+820 IKVTASIADGRPRGR
-835 PSKVEQDQKLD
+835 PSSTQKDQTQNQNSD
-846 EGQSLNKKPEE
+846 EIQSIDQKPEE
-857 APKVSRGPPPSKT
+857 APKARGGGRPPSKT
-870 IILAKALKELNAS
+870 IILAQALKELNAA
-883 VDFPQV
+883 VDYPQV
-889 SIITSGGA
+889 SIITAGGA
-897 QESIESLQD
+897 QESIDSLQD

-912 VAIVGIFLLLAI
+912 VAICGIYLLLAI

-977 VMVSHLNYIKEKSA
+977 VMVSHLNYIKAKSA
-991 ALEDKIVWIA
+991 ELEDKIVWIA
-1001 RGARDRLR
+1001 RGSKDRLR
-1009 PVVLTTLTTMAG
+1009 AVVLTTLTTMAG

-1050 TFLTLILLPCMYLMN
+1050 TVLTLILLPCMYMMN

-1071 LGRIKTRFSR
+1071 LGRIRAKFSR
-1081 KKAAA
+1081 KKTTA

>member
-1 MFKKFIKSSLFFHF
+1 M
-15 YVYIISP
+15 
-22 FVLKDSFFMDS
+22 DSF
-33 ILDFLVRQKKFALV
+33 LDFLVRQKKFALV
-47 FSFAFIAIGILSV
+47 FSLAFIAIGVLSV
-60 VGMQR
+60 LGMQR

-78 TTAYPG
+78 TTSYPG
-84 ASPEDVEKSVTNI
+84 ASPEDVEKSVTNV

-102 LSVSGLKEITSTS
+102 LSVSGIKEITSSS

-140 RNAINRVKAFPEEV
+140 RNAVNRVKAFPEEV
-154 TDLPRVID
+154 TDLPQVID

-170 ITINIDSTS
+170 VTLNVDSTS

-197 RIKGVAQVDNPSYL
+197 RIKGVASVDNPSYL

-225 KYNISVN
+225 KYKMSIN
-232 EVISAISTRNARF
+232 EVISAISSRNARF

-282 PVIRLGDIAEVFR
+282 PVIRLDDIAEVFR

-329 RIRERVAEFQTNIP
+329 RVGERVAELKKNIP

-350 TDDSSEAVANRLEI
+350 TDDSSEAVSNRLDI

-371 GLALVLVVLGAFL
+371 GLALVLVVLGVFL
-384 SLRTAF
+384 SLKTAF

-423 LVLGIVVDDSIIIA
+423 LVLGIVVDDSIVIA
-437 ESIHHYKSKGG
+437 ESIHHYKSKEGN
-448 DLYKNVVMGLK
+448 LYKNVVMGLK

-494 VVVIF
+494 VVVLF
-499 ALGISFLEITFAL
+499 ALAISFLEITFAL
-512 PAHLS
+512 PAHLA
-517 TTKVEKQR
+517 TNKVEKQKR
-525 TWFIPVEN
+525 WFVPVEN
-533 FYNRFMHY
+533 FYNKCMVRI
-541 GLRWRY
+541 LKWRY
-547 LIVPLFIALL
+547 LIVPLFIGLL
-557 VYTSFFAFKN
+557 VYSAMFAMKN

-590 SSAAYTEKIVIDVE
+590 SSASYTENIVIDIE

-610 IGEDLKS
+610 IGDDLKS

-643 RAAEDMQEK
+643 RPAEDMQEK
-652 LKVLVEDV
+652 LKELVKNV
-660 EGAEKIRISLLR
+660 EGAEEIRISLLR

-687 ENDAQR
+687 ESDSQR
-693 DLAADRLEEI
+693 ALAADRLEEI
-703 LKSING
+703 LNSIDG

-732 MARLGVDYSAVY
+732 MARLGIDYQSVY

-759 TIAGKDED
+759 TIAGKEED

-773 NGSNTENFI
+773 ENDYTENFI
-782 KNTTI
+782 KNTAV
-787 KNRQGNS
+787 KNRQGNL

-820 IKLTASIADGRPRGR
+820 IKVTASIADGRPRGR
-835 PSKVEQDQKLD
+835 STKVD
-846 EGQSLNKKPEE
+846 ETINTDDNQSLNVKSDEAQLNEAKP
-857 APKVSRGPPPSKT
+857 ARRGPPPSKT
-870 IILAKALKELNAS
+870 TILAKALKELNAS
-883 VDFPQV
+883 VEYPQV
-889 SIITSGGA
+889 SIITAGGA
-897 QESIESLQD
+897 QESIDSLQD

-939 PFSLIGVVW
+939 PFSLIGVIW

-977 VMVSHLNYIKEKSA
+977 VMVSHLNYIRDKSA
-991 ALEDKIVWIA
+991 QLEDKKVWIA
-1001 RGARDRLR
+1001 RGSRDRLR
-1009 PVVLTTLTTMAG
+1009 AVVLTTLTTMAG

-1071 LGRIKTRFSR
+1071 LGRIRVRFSR
-1081 KKAAA
+1081 KKSPA

>member
-1 MFKKFIKSSLFFHF
+1 
-15 YVYIISP
+15 
-22 FVLKDSFFMDS
+22 MDS

-47 FSFAFIAIGILSV
+47 FSLAFIAIGVLSV

-65 DQFPT
+65 DQFPA
-70 VDFEVLSV
+70 VDFEILAV

-84 ASPEDVEKSVTNI
+84 ASPEDVEKSVTNV
-97 IEEEL
+97 IEKEL
-102 LSVSGLKEITSTS
+102 LSVSGIKEITSTS

-140 RNAINRVKAFPEEV
+140 RNAVNRVKSFPEEV
-154 TDLPRVID
+154 TDLPQVLD
-162 FNVTEFPV
+162 FNITEFPI
-170 ITINIDSTS
+170 ITINIDGANSDYAL
-179 GNFNQARQITD
+179 ARQITD
-190 ELQVAIS
+190 DLETALLK
-197 RIKGVAQVDNPSYL
+197 IKGVASIDKNGYL
-211 DSEIQIKVNPDKLD
+211 KSEIQIKVDPIKLD
-225 KYNISVN
+225 KYNISIN

-265 ESIDDIKDVVIK
+265 QSIDEIKDVVIK

-282 PVIRLGDIAEVFR
+282 PVIRLDDIANVFR
-295 GQEEETSIT
+295 GEEEETSIT

-314 QVKKQPQADIIRTVK
+314 QIKKQDQADIIRTVK
-329 RIRERVAEFQTNIP
+329 RVRERVSELQENYPDNI
-343 DDINIFY
+343 DIFY
-350 TDDSSEAVANRLEI
+350 TDDSSEAVENRLNI

-371 GLALVLVVLGAFL
+371 GLALVLVVLGVFL
-384 SLRTAF
+384 SLKTAF

-480 LMSGILGKFIYVLP
+480 LMSGILGKFIYILP

-517 TTKVEKQR
+517 TNKVEKQR

-533 FYNRFMHY
+533 FYNRFMRY
-541 GLRWRY
+541 ALRWRY

-578 TVMFANI
+578 TVIFANI

-590 SSAAYTEKIVIDVE
+590 SSAAYTENIVIDVE
-604 NLIVSE
+604 NIIVNE
-610 IGEDLKS
+610 IGEDLDS
-617 YTSTIGSYFT
+617 FTSTIGSYFT
-627 NRADIEIALT
+627 NVANIEIALT

-643 RAAEDMQEK
+643 RTAEDMEEK
-652 LKVLVEDV
+652 LTALVENV
-660 EGAEKIRISLLR
+660 EGAEKINISLLR
-672 PGPPQGADIEVTLVS
+672 PGPPQGEDIEITLVA

-693 DLAADRLEEI
+693 NLAADRVEEI
-703 LKSING
+703 LKSIDG

-732 MARLGVDYSAVY
+732 MARLGVDYQSVY
-744 RHLRTAFSGSYVTDA
+744 RHLRTAFSGSYVTDV
-759 TIAGKDED
+759 TIAGKEED

-773 NGSNTENFI
+773 NEDNTENFI
-782 KNTTI
+782 KNTTV

-814 LDGDRS
+814 FDGDRS
-820 IKLTASIADGRPRGR
+820 IKLTASIADGRPT
-835 PSKVEQDQKLD
+835 
-846 EGQSLNKKPEE
+846 KKPSGVDQNQNF
-857 APKVSRGPPPSKT
+857 AGDQSMKRGPPPSKT
-870 IILAKALKELNAS
+870 AILAMALKELNAP

-912 VAIVGIFLLLAI
+912 VAIIGIFLLLAI

-1001 RGARDRLR
+1001 RGSRDRLR
-1009 PVVLTTLTTMAG
+1009 AVVLTTLTTMAG

-1071 LGRIKTRFSR
+1071 LGRIKTKFSR
-1081 KKAAA
+1081 KKAVV

>member
-1 MFKKFIKSSLFFHF
+1 
-15 YVYIISP
+15 
-22 FVLKDSFFMDS
+22 MDS

-47 FSFAFIAIGILSV
+47 FSLAFIAVGVLSV

-65 DQFPT
+65 DQFPA
-70 VDFEVLSV
+70 VDFEILAV

-84 ASPEDVEKSVTNI
+84 ASPEDVEKSVTNV
-97 IEEEL
+97 IENEL
-102 LSVSGLKEITSTS
+102 LSVSGIKEITSTS

-140 RNAINRVKAFPEEV
+140 RNAVNRVKSFPEEV
-154 TDLPRVID
+154 ADLPQVLD
-162 FNVTEFPV
+162 FNITEFPI
-170 ITINIDSTS
+170 ITINIDGANSDYAL
-179 GNFNQARQITD
+179 ARQITD
-190 ELQVAIS
+190 DLETALLK
-197 RIKGVAQVDNPSYL
+197 IKGVASIDKNGYL
-211 DSEIQIKVNPDKLD
+211 ESEIQIKVDPIKLD

-265 ESIDDIKDVVIK
+265 QSIDEIKDVVIK
-277 SSFDG
+277 SIFDG
-282 PVIRLGDIAEVFR
+282 PVIRLDDIAKVFR
-295 GQEEETSIT
+295 GEEEETSIT

-314 QVKKQPQADIIRTVK
+314 QIKKQDQADIIRTVK
-329 RIRERVAEFQTNIP
+329 RVRERVSELQENYPDNI
-343 DDINIFY
+343 DIFY
-350 TDDSSEAVANRLEI
+350 TDDSSEAVENRLNI

-384 SLRTAF
+384 SLKTAF

-480 LMSGILGKFIYVLP
+480 LMSGILGKFIYILP

-517 TTKVEKQR
+517 TNKVEKQR

-533 FYNRFMHY
+533 FYNRFMRY
-541 GLRWRY
+541 ALRWRY

-578 TVMFANI
+578 TVIFANI

-590 SSAAYTEKIVIDVE
+590 SSAAYTENIVIDVE
-604 NLIVSE
+604 NIIVNE
-610 IGEDLKS
+610 IGEDLDS
-617 YTSTIGSYFT
+617 FTSTIGSYFT
-627 NRADIEIALT
+627 NVANIEIALT

-643 RAAEDMQEK
+643 RTAEDMEEK
-652 LKVLVEDV
+652 LTALVENV
-660 EGAEKIRISLLR
+660 EGAEKINISLLR
-672 PGPPQGADIEVTLVS
+672 PGPPQGEDIEITLVA
-687 ENDAQR
+687 ENDTQR
-693 DLAADRLEEI
+693 NLAADRVEEI
-703 LKSING
+703 LKSIDG

-732 MARLGVDYSAVY
+732 MARLGVDYQSVY
-744 RHLRTAFSGSYVTDA
+744 RHLRTAFSGSYVTDV
-759 TIAGKDED
+759 TIAGKEED

-773 NGSNTENFI
+773 SNDYTENFI
-782 KNTTI
+782 KNTTV

-814 LDGDRS
+814 FDGDRS
-820 IKLTASIADGRPRGR
+820 IKLTASIADERPKRK
-835 PSKVEQDQKLD
+835 PNEVNQDHYFD
-846 EGQSLNKKPEE
+846 GDQSMK
-857 APKVSRGPPPSKT
+857 RGPPPSKT
-870 IILAKALKELNAS
+870 AILSMALKELNAP

-912 VAIVGIFLLLAI
+912 VAIIGIFLLLAI

-1001 RGARDRLR
+1001 RGSRDRLR
-1009 PVVLTTLTTMAG
+1009 AVVLTTLTTMAG

-1071 LGRIKTRFSR
+1071 LGRIKTKFSR
-1081 KKAAA
+1081 KKAVV

>member
-1 MFKKFIKSSLFFHF
+1 M
-15 YVYIISP
+15 
-22 FVLKDSFFMDS
+22 DSF
-33 ILDFLVRQKKFALV
+33 LDFLVRQKKFALV
-47 FSFAFIAIGILSV
+47 FSLAFIAIGVLSV

-78 TTAYPG
+78 TTSYPG

-102 LSVSGLKEITSTS
+102 LSVSGIKEITSSS

-130 KDVTTVKNDV
+130 KVVTTVKNDV
-140 RNAINRVKAFPEEV
+140 RNAVNRVKAFPEEV
-154 TDLPRVID
+154 TDLPQVID

-170 ITINIDSTS
+170 VTLNVDSTS

-197 RIKGVAQVDNPSYL
+197 RIKGVASVDNPSYL

-225 KYNISVN
+225 KYKMSIN
-232 EVISAISTRNARF
+232 EVISAISSRNARF

-282 PVIRLGDIAEVFR
+282 PVIRLDDIAEVFR

-329 RIRERVAEFQTNIP
+329 RVRDRVAELKKNIP

-350 TDDSSEAVANRLEI
+350 TDDSSEAVSNRLDI

-371 GLALVLVVLGAFL
+371 GLALVLVVLGVFL
-384 SLRTAF
+384 SLKTAF

-423 LVLGIVVDDSIIIA
+423 LVLGIVVDDSIVIA
-437 ESIHHYKSKGG
+437 ESIHHYKSKEGN
-448 DLYKNVVMGLK
+448 LYKNVVMGLK

-494 VVVIF
+494 VVVLF
-499 ALGISFLEITFAL
+499 ALAISFLEITFAL
-512 PAHLS
+512 PAHLA
-517 TTKVEKQR
+517 TNKVEKQKR
-525 TWFIPVEN
+525 WFVPVEN
-533 FYNRFMHY
+533 FYNKCMVRI
-541 GLRWRY
+541 LKWRY
-547 LIVPLFIALL
+547 LIVPLFIGLL
-557 VYTSFFAFKN
+557 VYSAMFAMKN

-590 SSAAYTEKIVIDVE
+590 SSASYTENIVIDIE

-610 IGEDLKS
+610 IGDDLKS

-643 RAAEDMQEK
+643 RPAEDMQEK
-652 LKVLVEDV
+652 LKELVKNV
-660 EGAEKIRISLLR
+660 EGAEEIRISLLR

-687 ENDAQR
+687 ESDAQR
-693 DLAADRLEEI
+693 ALAADRLEEI
-703 LKSING
+703 LNSIDG

-732 MARLGVDYSAVY
+732 MARLGVDYQSVY

-759 TIAGKDED
+759 TIAGKEED

-773 NGSNTENFI
+773 EKDYTENFI
-782 KNTTI
+782 KNTAV
-787 KNRQGNS
+787 KNRQGNL

-820 IKLTASIADGRPRGR
+820 IKVTASIADGRPRGR
-835 PSKVEQDQKLD
+835 PTKVD
-846 EGQSLNKKPEE
+846 EIINTDDNQSLNVKSDE
-857 APKVSRGPPPSKT
+857 AQLNEAEPARRGPPPSKT
-870 IILAKALKELNAS
+870 TILAKALKELNAS
-883 VDFPQV
+883 VEYPQV
-889 SIITSGGA
+889 SIITAGGA
-897 QESIESLQD
+897 QESIDSLQD

-939 PFSLIGVVW
+939 PFSLIGVIW

-977 VMVSHLNYIKEKSA
+977 VMVSHLNYIRDKSA
-991 ALEDKIVWIA
+991 QLEDKKVWIA
-1001 RGARDRLR
+1001 RGSRDRLR
-1009 PVVLTTLTTMAG
+1009 AVVLTTLTTMAG

-1071 LGRIKTRFSR
+1071 LGRIRVRFSR
-1081 KKAAA
+1081 KKSPA

>member
-1 MFKKFIKSSLFFHF
+1 M
-15 YVYIISP
+15 
-22 FVLKDSFFMDS
+22 DSF
-33 ILDFLVRQKKFALV
+33 LDFLVRQKKFALV
-47 FSFAFIAIGILSV
+47 FSLAFIAIGVLSV
-60 VGMQR
+60 LGMQR

-78 TTAYPG
+78 TTSYPG
-84 ASPEDVEKSVTNI
+84 ASPEDVEKSVTNV

-102 LSVSGLKEITSTS
+102 LSVSGIKEITSSS

-140 RNAINRVKAFPEEV
+140 RNAVNRVKAFPEEV
-154 TDLPRVID
+154 TDLPQVID

-170 ITINIDSTS
+170 VTLNVDSTS

-197 RIKGVAQVDNPSYL
+197 RIKGVASVDNPSYL

-225 KYNISVN
+225 KYKMSIN
-232 EVISAISTRNARF
+232 EVISAISSRNARF

-265 ESIDDIKDVVIK
+265 ESIDDIKGVVIK

-282 PVIRLGDIAEVFR
+282 PVIRLDDIAEVFR

-329 RIRERVAEFQTNIP
+329 RVRERVAELKKNIP
-343 DDINIFY
+343 EDINIFY
-350 TDDSSEAVANRLEI
+350 TDDSSEAVSNRLDI

-371 GLALVLVVLGAFL
+371 GLALVLVVLGVFL
-384 SLRTAF
+384 SLKTAF

-423 LVLGIVVDDSIIIA
+423 LVLGIVVDDSIVIA
-437 ESIHHYKSKGG
+437 ESIHHYKSKEGN
-448 DLYKNVVMGLK
+448 LYKNVVMGLK

-494 VVVIF
+494 VVVLF
-499 ALGISFLEITFAL
+499 ALTISFLEITFAL
-512 PAHLS
+512 PAHLA
-517 TTKVEKQR
+517 TNKVEKQKR
-525 TWFIPVEN
+525 WFVPVEN
-533 FYNRFMHY
+533 FYNKCMVRI
-541 GLRWRY
+541 LKWRY
-547 LIVPLFIALL
+547 LIVPLFIGLL
-557 VYTSFFAFKN
+557 VYSAMFAMKN

-590 SSAAYTEKIVIDVE
+590 SSASYTENIVIDIE

-610 IGEDLKS
+610 IGDDLKS

-643 RAAEDMQEK
+643 RPAEDMQEK
-652 LKVLVEDV
+652 LKELVKNV
-660 EGAEKIRISLLR
+660 EGAEEIRISLLR

-687 ENDAQR
+687 ESDSQR
-693 DLAADRLEEI
+693 ALAADRLEEI
-703 LKSING
+703 LNSIDG

-732 MARLGVDYSAVY
+732 MARLGIDYQSVY

-759 TIAGKDED
+759 TIAGKEED

-773 NGSNTENFI
+773 ENDYTENFI
-782 KNTTI
+782 KNTAV
-787 KNRQGNS
+787 KNRQGNL

-820 IKLTASIADGRPRGR
+820 IKVTASIADGRPRGR
-835 PSKVEQDQKLD
+835 STKVD
-846 EGQSLNKKPEE
+846 ETINTDDNQSLNVKSDEAQLNEAKP
-857 APKVSRGPPPSKT
+857 ARRGPPPSKT
-870 IILAKALKELNAS
+870 TILAKALKELNAS
-883 VDFPQV
+883 VEYPQV
-889 SIITSGGA
+889 SIITAGGA
-897 QESIESLQD
+897 QESIDSLQD

-939 PFSLIGVVW
+939 PFSLIGVIW

-977 VMVSHLNYIKEKSA
+977 VMVSHLNYIRDKSA
-991 ALEDKIVWIA
+991 QLEDKKVWIA
-1001 RGARDRLR
+1001 RGSRDRLR
-1009 PVVLTTLTTMAG
+1009 AVVLTTLTTMAG

-1071 LGRIKTRFSR
+1071 LGRIRAKFSR
-1081 KKAAA
+1081 KKSPA

>member
-1 MFKKFIKSSLFFHF
+1 
-15 YVYIISP
+15 
-22 FVLKDSFFMDS
+22 MDAF
-33 ILDFLVRQKKFALV
+33 LDFLVRQKKFALV
-47 FSFAFIAIGILSV
+47 FSLAFIAIGVLSV

-84 ASPEDVEKSVTNI
+84 ASPEDVEKSITNV

-102 LSVSGLKEITSTS
+102 LSVSGIKEITSSS

-130 KDVTTVKNDV
+130 KDVTTTKNDV
-140 RNAINRVKAFPEEV
+140 RNAVNRVKAFPEEV
-154 TDLPRVID
+154 TDLPQVVD

-170 ITINIDSTS
+170 VTINIDSTS

-190 ELQVAIS
+190 ELEVAIS
-197 RIKGVAQVDNPSYL
+197 RIKGVASVDNPSYL
-211 DSEIQIKVNPDKLD
+211 DSEIQIKVNPDKLV
-225 KYNISVN
+225 KYEMSIN
-232 EVISAISTRNARF
+232 EVISAISSRNARF
-245 TVGGNNQESL
+245 TVGDNNQESL

-265 ESIDDIKDVVIK
+265 ESIEDIKNVVIK

-282 PVIRLGDIAEVFR
+282 PVIRLNDIAEVFR

-329 RIRERVAEFQTNIP
+329 RVRERVAELQKNIP

-350 TDDSSEAVANRLEI
+350 TDDSSEAVANRLDI

-371 GLALVLVVLGAFL
+371 GLALVLVVLGVFL
-384 SLRTAF
+384 SLKTAF

-423 LVLGIVVDDSIIIA
+423 LVLGIVVDDSIVIA
-437 ESIHHYKSKGG
+437 ESIHHYKSKEGN
-448 DLYKNVVMGLK
+448 LYKNVVMGLK

-480 LMSGILGKFIYVLP
+480 LMSGVLGKFIYVLP
-494 VVVIF
+494 VVVLF
-499 ALGISFLEITFAL
+499 ALAISFLEITFAL
-512 PAHLS
+512 PAHLA
-517 TTKVEKQR
+517 TKKVEKQK
-525 TWFIPVEN
+525 TWFVPFEN
-533 FYNRFMHY
+533 LYNRMMVRI
-541 GLRWRY
+541 LKWRY

-557 VYTSFFAFKN
+557 VYSAMFAMKN

-590 SSAAYTEKIVIDVE
+590 SSASYTEKIVIDVE
-604 NLIVSE
+604 NLIVNE

-617 YTSTIGSYFT
+617 YTSKIDAFFT
-627 NRADIEIALT
+627 NKADIEIALT

-652 LKVLVEDV
+652 LKELVKNV
-660 EGAEKIRISLLR
+660 EGAEEIRISLLR

-687 ENDAQR
+687 ANDAQR
-693 DLAADRLEEI
+693 VLAADRLEEI

-732 MARLGVDYSAVY
+732 MARLGVDYQSVY

-759 TIAGKDED
+759 TIAGKEED

-773 NGSNTENFI
+773 ENDYTENFI
-782 KNTTI
+782 QNTAV
-787 KNRQGNS
+787 KNRQGNL

-820 IKLTASIADGRPRGR
+820 IKVTASIADGRPRGR
-835 PSKVEQDQKLD
+835 PSKVDESSENADSDSLD
-846 EGQSLNKKPEE
+846 VSPDESDLSAAQPER
-857 APKVSRGPPPSKT
+857 RGPPPSKT
-870 IILAKALKELNAS
+870 IILAQALKELNAS
-883 VDFPQV
+883 VEYPQV
-889 SIITSGGA
+889 SIVTSGGA

-912 VAIVGIFLLLAI
+912 VAIIGIFLLLAI

-939 PFSLIGVVW
+939 PFSLIGVIW

-977 VMVSHLNYIKEKSA
+977 VMVSHLNYIRDKSA
-991 ALEDKIVWIA
+991 QLEEKKVWIA
-1001 RGARDRLR
+1001 RGSRDRLR
-1009 PVVLTTLTTMAG
+1009 AVVLTTLTTMAG

-1071 LGRIKTRFSR
+1071 LSRIGARFSR
-1081 KKAAA
+1081 KKAPA

>member
-1 MFKKFIKSSLFFHF
+1 M
-15 YVYIISP
+15 
-22 FVLKDSFFMDS
+22 DSF
-33 ILDFLVRQKKFALV
+33 LDFLVRQKKFALV
-47 FSFAFIAIGILSV
+47 FSLAFIAIGVLSV
-60 VGMQR
+60 LGMQR

-78 TTAYPG
+78 TTSYPG
-84 ASPEDVEKSVTNI
+84 ASPEDVEKSVTNV

-102 LSVSGLKEITSTS
+102 LSVSGIKEITSSS

-140 RNAINRVKAFPEEV
+140 RNAVNRVKAFPEEV
-154 TDLPRVID
+154 TDLPQVID

-170 ITINIDSTS
+170 VTLNVDSTS

-197 RIKGVAQVDNPSYL
+197 RIKGVASVDNPSYL

-225 KYNISVN
+225 KYKMSIN
-232 EVISAISTRNARF
+232 EVISAISSRNARF

-282 PVIRLGDIAEVFR
+282 PVIRLDDIAEVFR

-329 RIRERVAEFQTNIP
+329 RVRERVAELKKNIP

-350 TDDSSEAVANRLEI
+350 TDDSSEAVSNRLDI

-371 GLALVLVVLGAFL
+371 GLALVLVVLGVFL
-384 SLRTAF
+384 SLKTAF

-423 LVLGIVVDDSIIIA
+423 LVLGIVVDDSIVIA
-437 ESIHHYKSKGG
+437 ESIHHYKSKEGN
-448 DLYKNVVMGLK
+448 LYKNVVMGLK

-494 VVVIF
+494 VVVLF
-499 ALGISFLEITFAL
+499 ALAISFLEITFAL
-512 PAHLS
+512 PAHLA
-517 TTKVEKQR
+517 TNKVEKQKR
-525 TWFIPVEN
+525 WFVPVEN
-533 FYNRFMHY
+533 FYNKCMVRI
-541 GLRWRY
+541 LKWRY
-547 LIVPLFIALL
+547 LIVPLFIGLL
-557 VYTSFFAFKN
+557 VYSAMFAMKN

-590 SSAAYTEKIVIDVE
+590 SSASYTENIVIDIE

-610 IGEDLKS
+610 IGDDLKS

-643 RAAEDMQEK
+643 RPAEDMQEK
-652 LKVLVEDV
+652 LKELVKNV
-660 EGAEKIRISLLR
+660 EGAEEIRISLLR

-687 ENDAQR
+687 ESDSQR
-693 DLAADRLEEI
+693 ALAADRLEEI
-703 LKSING
+703 LNSIDG

-732 MARLGVDYSAVY
+732 MARLGVDYQSVY

-759 TIAGKDED
+759 TIAGKEED

-773 NGSNTENFI
+773 ENDYTENFI
-782 KNTTI
+782 KNTAV
-787 KNRQGNS
+787 KNRQGNL

-820 IKLTASIADGRPRGR
+820 IKVTASIADGRPRGR
-835 PSKVEQDQKLD
+835 STKVD
-846 EGQSLNKKPEE
+846 ETINTDDNQSLNVKSDEAQLNEAKP
-857 APKVSRGPPPSKT
+857 ARRGPPPSKT
-870 IILAKALKELNAS
+870 TILAKALKELNAS
-883 VDFPQV
+883 VEYPQV
-889 SIITSGGA
+889 SIITAGGA
-897 QESIESLQD
+897 QESIDSLQD

-912 VAIVGIFLLLAI
+912 VAIIGIFLLLAI

-939 PFSLIGVVW
+939 PFSLIGVIW

-977 VMVSHLNYIKEKSA
+977 VMVSHLNYIRDKSA
-991 ALEDKIVWIA
+991 QLEDKKVWIA
-1001 RGARDRLR
+1001 RGSRDRLR
-1009 PVVLTTLTTMAG
+1009 AVVLTTLTTMAG

-1071 LGRIKTRFSR
+1071 LGRIRVRFSR
-1081 KKAAA
+1081 KKSPA

>member
-1 MFKKFIKSSLFFHF
+1 M
-15 YVYIISP
+15 
-22 FVLKDSFFMDS
+22 DSF
-33 ILDFLVRQKKFALV
+33 LDFLVRQKKFALV
-47 FSFAFIAIGILSV
+47 FSLAFIAIGVLSV

-84 ASPEDVEKSVTNI
+84 ASPEDVEKSVTNV

-102 LSVSGLKEITSTS
+102 LSVSGIKEITSSS

-130 KDVTTVKNDV
+130 KDVTTTKNDV
-140 RNAINRVKAFPEEV
+140 RNAVNRVKSFPEEV
-154 TDLPRVID
+154 TDLPQVID

-170 ITINIDSTS
+170 ITLNIDSTS

-197 RIKGVAQVDNPSYL
+197 RIKGVASVDNPSYL
-211 DSEIQIKVNPDKLD
+211 DSEIQIKVDPDKLD
-225 KYNISVN
+225 KYKMSIN
-232 EVISAISTRNARF
+232 EVISAISSRNARF

-265 ESIDDIKDVVIK
+265 ESLDDIKNVVIK

-282 PVIRLGDIAEVFR
+282 PVIRLDDIAEVFR
-295 GQEEETSIT
+295 GQEEEKSIT

-329 RIRERVAEFQTNIP
+329 RVRARVEELQKNIP

-350 TDDSSEAVANRLEI
+350 TDDSSEAVANRLDI

-371 GLALVLVVLGAFL
+371 GLALVLVVLGVFL
-384 SLRTAF
+384 SLKTAF

-423 LVLGIVVDDSIIIA
+423 LVLGIVVDDSIVIA
-437 ESIHHYKSKGG
+437 ESIHHYKSKEGN
-448 DLYKNVVMGLK
+448 LYKNVVMGLK

-480 LMSGILGKFIYVLP
+480 LMSGVLGKFIYVLP
-494 VVVIF
+494 VVVLF
-499 ALGISFLEITFAL
+499 ALAISFLEITFAL
-512 PAHLS
+512 PAHLA
-517 TTKVEKQR
+517 TNKIEKQK
-525 TWFIPVEN
+525 TWFVPFEN
-533 FYNRFMHY
+533 VYNRFMVHA
-541 GLRWRY
+541 LKWRY
-547 LIVPLFIALL
+547 IIVPLFIALL
-557 VYTSFFAFKN
+557 VYSAMFAMKN

-590 SSAAYTEKIVIDVE
+590 SSASYTENIVIDVE
-604 NLIVSE
+604 NIIVNE

-617 YTSTIGSYFT
+617 YTSKIGEYFT
-627 NRADIEIALT
+627 NKADIEIALT

-643 RAAEDMQEK
+643 RPAEDMAEK
-652 LKVLVEDV
+652 LKELVKNV
-660 EGAEKIRISLLR
+660 EGAEEIKISLLR

-687 ENDAQR
+687 DNDAQR
-693 DLAADRLEEI
+693 ALAADRLEEI
-703 LKSING
+703 LKTIDG

-732 MARLGVDYSAVY
+732 MARLGVDYQSVY

-759 TIAGKDED
+759 TIAGKEED

-773 NGSNTENFI
+773 ENDYTENFI
-782 KNTTI
+782 KNTAV
-787 KNRQGNS
+787 KNRQGNL

-820 IKLTASIADGRPRGR
+820 IKVTASIADGRPRGR
-835 PSKVEQDQKLD
+835 PTKAEKPNESDENQSFKVNPD
-846 EGQSLNKKPEE
+846 ETELSEAKP
-857 APKVSRGPPPSKT
+857 ARRGPPPSKT

-883 VDFPQV
+883 VEYPQV
-889 SIITSGGA
+889 SIITAGGA
-897 QESIESLQD
+897 QESIDSLQD

-912 VAIVGIFLLLAI
+912 VAIIGIFLLLAI

-939 PFSLIGVVW
+939 PFSLIGVIW

-977 VMVSHLNYIKEKSA
+977 VMVSHLNYIRDKSA
-991 ALEDKIVWIA
+991 QLEEKKVWIA
-1001 RGARDRLR
+1001 RGSRDRLR
-1009 PVVLTTLTTMAG
+1009 AVVLTTLTTMAG

-1071 LGRIKTRFSR
+1071 LGRIRARFSR
-1081 KKAAA
+1081 KKATA

>member
-1 MFKKFIKSSLFFHF
+1 ME
-15 YVYIISP
+15 
-22 FVLKDSFFMDS
+22 SF
-33 ILDFLVRQKKFALV
+33 LEFLVKQKKFALV
-47 FSFAFIAIGILSV
+47 FSLAFIAIGVLSV

-84 ASPEDVEKSVTNI
+84 ASPEDVEKAVTNV
-97 IEEEL
+97 IEDEL
-102 LSVSGLKEITSTS
+102 LGVSGIKEVTSTS

-140 RNAINRVKAFPEEV
+140 RNAVSRVKAFPEEV
-154 TDLPRVID
+154 TDLPVVVD
-162 FNVTEFPV
+162 FNVSDFPV
-170 ITINIDSTS
+170 ITVNIDSTS
-179 GNFNQARQITD
+179 GNFDQARQVTD
-190 ELQVAIS
+190 ELQVALS
-197 RIKGVAQVDNPSYL
+197 RIKGVAAVDNPSYL
-211 DSEIQIKVNPDKLD
+211 ESEIQIKVNPLKLD
-225 KYNISVN
+225 KYNMSIN
-232 EVISAISTRNARF
+232 EVISAISSRNARF

-265 ESIDDIKDVVIK
+265 ESIDDIKNVVIK

-282 PVIRLGDIAEVFR
+282 PVIRLDDIAEVFR

-314 QVKKQPQADIIRTVK
+314 KVRKQAQADIIRTVK
-329 RIRERVAEFQTNIP
+329 RVRAKVSDIQVNVP

-350 TDDSSEAVANRLEI
+350 TDDSSEAVENRLDI

-371 GLALVLVVLGAFL
+371 GLALVLIVLGVFL
-384 SLRTAF
+384 SIKTAF

-423 LVLGIVVDDSIIIA
+423 LVLGIVVDDSIVIA
-437 ESIHHYKSKGG
+437 ESIHHYKSKEGN
-448 DLYKNVVMGLK
+448 LYKNVVTGLK
-459 RVIMPVVTTIISTM
+459 RVILPVITTIISTM

-480 LMSGILGKFIYVLP
+480 LMGGVLGKFIYVLP

-512 PAHLS
+512 PAHLA
-517 TTKVEKQR
+517 TKKSSKQK
-525 TWFIPVEN
+525 TWFIPIEN
-533 FYNRFMHY
+533 FYNKCMHRF
-541 GLRWRY
+541 LRWRY
-547 LIVPLFIALL
+547 LIVPIFIALL
-557 VYTSFFAFKN
+557 VYSAMFAMKN

-578 TVMFANI
+578 TVMFVNI

-590 SSAAYTEKIVIDVE
+590 SSASYTENIVIDVE
-604 NLIVSE
+604 NHIVNE

-643 RAAEDMQEK
+643 RTAEDMQEK
-652 LKVLVEDV
+652 LKALVAEV
-660 EGAEKIRISLLR
+660 EGAEEIKVSLLR

-687 ENDAQR
+687 DNDSQR
-693 DLAADRLEEI
+693 GLAADRLEEI
-703 LKSING
+703 LRTIKG

-767 VRIYIG
+767 IRIYIG
-773 NGSNTENFI
+773 ENDYTENFI
-782 KNTTI
+782 KNTTV

-806 EGEPDYNH
+806 AGEPDYNH

-820 IKLTASIADGRPRGR
+820 IKVTASIADGRPRGR
-835 PSKVEQDQKLD
+835 PSNVEQDQSQNQNSIED
-846 EGQSLNKKPEE
+846 ESIAQKPEE
-857 APKVSRGPPPSKT
+857 APKARGGGRPPSKA
-870 IILAKALKELNAS
+870 IILAQALKELNVS

-889 SIITSGGA
+889 SIITAGGA
-897 QESIESLQD
+897 QESIDSLQD

-912 VAIVGIFLLLAI
+912 VAICGIYLLLAI

-977 VMVSHLNYIKEKSA
+977 VMVSHLNYIKAKSA
-991 ALEDKIVWIA
+991 ELEDKIVWIA
-1001 RGARDRLR
+1001 RGSRDRLR
-1009 PVVLTTLTTMAG
+1009 AVVLTTLTTMAG

-1050 TFLTLILLPCMYLMN
+1050 TVLTLILLPCMYLMN
-1065 YDFINM
+1065 HDFINM
-1071 LGRIKTRFSR
+1071 LGRIRAKFSR
-1081 KKAAA
+1081 KKAVG

>member
-1 MFKKFIKSSLFFHF
+1 M
-15 YVYIISP
+15 
-22 FVLKDSFFMDS
+22 
-33 ILDFLVRQKKFALV
+33 
-47 FSFAFIAIGILSV
+47 
-60 VGMQR
+60 
-65 DQFPT
+65 
-70 VDFEVLSV
+70 
-78 TTAYPG
+78 
-84 ASPEDVEKSVTNI
+84 
-97 IEEEL
+97 
-102 LSVSGLKEITSTS
+102 
-115 REGISSIIV
+115 
-124 TLEADL
+124 
-130 KDVTTVKNDV
+130 
-140 RNAINRVKAFPEEV
+140 
-154 TDLPRVID
+154 
-162 FNVTEFPV
+162 
-170 ITINIDSTS
+170 
-179 GNFNQARQITD
+179 
-190 ELQVAIS
+190 
-197 RIKGVAQVDNPSYL
+197 
-211 DSEIQIKVNPDKLD
+211 
-225 KYNISVN
+225 
-232 EVISAISTRNARF
+232 
-245 TVGGNNQESL
+245 
-255 EKNIVILSEF
+255 
-265 ESIDDIKDVVIK
+265 
-277 SSFDG
+277 
-282 PVIRLGDIAEVFR
+282 
-295 GQEEETSIT
+295 
-304 RVNGTKGFVL
+304 
-314 QVKKQPQADIIRTVK
+314 
-329 RIRERVAEFQTNIP
+329 
-343 DDINIFY
+343 
-350 TDDSSEAVANRLEI
+350 
-364 IIKNGYI
+364 
-371 GLALVLVVLGAFL
+371 
-384 SLRTAF
+384 
-390 WVAVSIPVTLLGTVF
+390 
-405 GLGLTGNTINLI
+405 
-417 SLSGFI
+417 
-423 LVLGIVVDDSIIIA
+423 
-437 ESIHHYKSKGG
+437 
-448 DLYKNVVMGLK
+448 
-459 RVIMPVVTTIISTM
+459 
-473 LVMSSFF
+473 
-480 LMSGILGKFIYVLP
+480 
-494 VVVIF
+494 
-499 ALGISFLEITFAL
+499 
-512 PAHLS
+512 S

-533 FYNRFMHY
+533 IYNRFMHY
-541 GLRWRY
+541 SLRWRY
-547 LIVPLFIALL
+547 LIVPIFIALL

-643 RAAEDMQEK
+643 RAAEDMEEK
-652 LKVLVEDV
+652 LKALVEDV

-693 DLAADRLEEI
+693 VLAADRLEEI
-703 LKSING
+703 LKSIDG

-732 MARLGVDYSAVY
+732 MARLGVDYQSVY

-820 IKLTASIADGRPRGR
+820 IKLTASIADGRPKNKPTTGTRG
-835 PSKVEQDQKLD
+835 QTFDGDQSFKMTSD
-846 EGQSLNKKPEE
+846 GDQSMKRGP
-857 APKVSRGPPPSKT
+857 PRGPPPSKT
-870 IILAKALKELNAS
+870 AILARVLKELNAP

-991 ALEDKIVWIA
+991 SLEDKIVWIA
-1001 RGARDRLR
+1001 RGSRDRLR

-1071 LGRIKTRFSR
+1071 LGRIKTKFSR
-1081 KKAAA
+1081 KKTAV

>member
-1 MFKKFIKSSLFFHF
+1 M
-15 YVYIISP
+15 
-22 FVLKDSFFMDS
+22 DSF
-33 ILDFLVRQKKFALV
+33 LDFLVRQKKFALV
-47 FSFAFIAIGILSV
+47 FSLAFIAIGVLSV

-84 ASPEDVEKSVTNI
+84 ASPEDVEKSVTNV

-102 LSVSGLKEITSTS
+102 LSVSGIKEITSSS

-130 KDVTTVKNDV
+130 KDVTTTKNDV
-140 RNAINRVKAFPEEV
+140 RNAVNRVKAFPEEV
-154 TDLPRVID
+154 TDLPQVVD

-170 ITINIDSTS
+170 VTINIDSTS

-190 ELQVAIS
+190 ELEVAIS
-197 RIKGVAQVDNPSYL
+197 RIKGVASVDNPSYL
-211 DSEIQIKVNPDKLD
+211 DSEIQIKVNPDKLA
-225 KYNISVN
+225 KYEMSIN
-232 EVISAISTRNARF
+232 EVISAISSRNARF
-245 TVGGNNQESL
+245 TVGDNNQESL

-265 ESIDDIKDVVIK
+265 ESIDDIKNVVIK

-282 PVIRLGDIAEVFR
+282 PVIRLDDIAEVFR

-329 RIRERVAEFQTNIP
+329 RVRERVSELQKNFP

-350 TDDSSEAVANRLEI
+350 TDDSSEAVANRLDI

-371 GLALVLVVLGAFL
+371 GLALVLVVLGVFL
-384 SLRTAF
+384 SLKTAF

-423 LVLGIVVDDSIIIA
+423 LVLGIVVDDSIVIA
-437 ESIHHYKSKGG
+437 ESIHHYKSKEGN
-448 DLYKNVVMGLK
+448 LYKNVVMGLK

-480 LMSGILGKFIYVLP
+480 LMSGVLGKFIYVLP
-494 VVVIF
+494 VVVLF
-499 ALGISFLEITFAL
+499 ALAISFLEITFAL
-512 PAHLS
+512 PAHLA
-517 TTKVEKQR
+517 TNKVEKQK
-525 TWFIPVEN
+525 TWFVPFEN
-533 FYNRFMHY
+533 FYNRCMVRI
-541 GLRWRY
+541 LKWRY
-547 LIVPLFIALL
+547 LIVPLFIGLL
-557 VYTSFFAFKN
+557 VYSAMFAMKN

-590 SSAAYTEKIVIDVE
+590 SSASYTEKIVIDVE
-604 NLIVSE
+604 NLIVNE

-617 YTSTIGSYFT
+617 YTSKIDAFFT
-627 NRADIEIALT
+627 NKADIEIALT

-643 RAAEDMQEK
+643 RSAEDMQEK
-652 LKVLVEDV
+652 LKELVENV
-660 EGAEKIRISLLR
+660 QGAEEIRISLLR

-687 ENDAQR
+687 ANDAQR
-693 DLAADRLEEI
+693 VLAADRLEEI
-703 LKSING
+703 LNSIDG

-732 MARLGVDYSAVY
+732 MARLGVDYQSVY

-759 TIAGKDED
+759 TIAGKEED

-773 NGSNTENFI
+773 ENDYTENFI
-782 KNTTI
+782 QNTAV
-787 KNRQGNS
+787 KNRQGNL

-820 IKLTASIADGRPRGR
+820 IKVTASIADGRPRGR
-835 PSKVEQDQKLD
+835 PTKATESSNADDGETI
-846 EGQSLNKKPEE
+846 N
-857 APKVSRGPPPSKT
+857 VSSDDSDSSAAQPARRGPPPSKT
-870 IILAKALKELNAS
+870 IILAKALKELNAA
-883 VDFPQV
+883 VEYPQV
-889 SIITSGGA
+889 SIVTAGGA

-912 VAIVGIFLLLAI
+912 VAIIGIFLLLAI

-939 PFSLIGVVW
+939 PFSLIGVIW

-977 VMVSHLNYIKEKSA
+977 VMVSHLNYLRDKSA
-991 ALEDKIVWIA
+991 KLEDKTVWIA
-1001 RGARDRLR
+1001 RGSRDRLR
-1009 PVVLTTLTTMAG
+1009 AVVLTTLTTMAG

-1071 LGRIKTRFSR
+1071 LGRIGAKFSR
-1081 KKAAA
+1081 KKAPV

>member
-1 MFKKFIKSSLFFHF
+1 M
-15 YVYIISP
+15 
-22 FVLKDSFFMDS
+22 DSF
-33 ILDFLVRQKKFALV
+33 LDFLVRQKKFALV
-47 FSFAFIAIGILSV
+47 FSLAFIAIGVLSV

-78 TTAYPG
+78 TTSYPG

-102 LSVSGLKEITSTS
+102 LSVSGIKEITSSS

-140 RNAINRVKAFPEEV
+140 RNAVNRVKAFPEEV
-154 TDLPRVID
+154 TDLPQVID

-170 ITINIDSTS
+170 VTLNVDSTS

-197 RIKGVAQVDNPSYL
+197 RIKGVASVDNPSYL

-225 KYNISVN
+225 KYKMSIN
-232 EVISAISTRNARF
+232 EVISAISSRNARF

-329 RIRERVAEFQTNIP
+329 RVRERVAELKKNIP

-350 TDDSSEAVANRLEI
+350 TDDSSEAVSNRLDI

-371 GLALVLVVLGAFL
+371 GLALVLVVLGVFL
-384 SLRTAF
+384 SLKTAF

-423 LVLGIVVDDSIIIA
+423 LVLGIVVDDSIVIA
-437 ESIHHYKSKGG
+437 ESIHHYKSKEGN
-448 DLYKNVVMGLK
+448 LYKNVVMGLK

-494 VVVIF
+494 VVVLF
-499 ALGISFLEITFAL
+499 ALAISFLEITFAL
-512 PAHLS
+512 PAHLA
-517 TTKVEKQR
+517 TNKVEKQKR
-525 TWFIPVEN
+525 WFVPVEN
-533 FYNRFMHY
+533 FYNKCMVRI
-541 GLRWRY
+541 LKWRY
-547 LIVPLFIALL
+547 LIVPLFIGLL
-557 VYTSFFAFKN
+557 VYSAMFAMKN

-590 SSAAYTEKIVIDVE
+590 SSASYTENIVIDIE

-610 IGEDLKS
+610 IGDDLKS

-643 RAAEDMQEK
+643 RPAEDMQEK
-652 LKVLVEDV
+652 LKELVKNV
-660 EGAEKIRISLLR
+660 EGAEEIRISLLR

-687 ENDAQR
+687 ESDSQR
-693 DLAADRLEEI
+693 ALAADRLEEI
-703 LKSING
+703 LNSIDG

-732 MARLGVDYSAVY
+732 MARLGVDYQSVY

-759 TIAGKDED
+759 TIAGKEED

-773 NGSNTENFI
+773 EKDYTENFI
-782 KNTTI
+782 KNTAV
-787 KNRQGNS
+787 KNRQGNL

-820 IKLTASIADGRPRGR
+820 IKVTASIADGRPRGR
-835 PSKVEQDQKLD
+835 PTKVD
-846 EGQSLNKKPEE
+846 EIINTDDNQSLNVKSDE
-857 APKVSRGPPPSKT
+857 AQLNEAEPARRGPPPSKT
-870 IILAKALKELNAS
+870 TILAKALKELNAS
-883 VDFPQV
+883 VEYPQV
-889 SIITSGGA
+889 SIITAGGA
-897 QESIESLQD
+897 QESIDSLQD

-939 PFSLIGVVW
+939 PFSLIGVIW

-977 VMVSHLNYIKEKSA
+977 VMVSHLNYIRDKSA
-991 ALEDKIVWIA
+991 QLEDKKVWIA
-1001 RGARDRLR
+1001 RGSRDRLR
-1009 PVVLTTLTTMAG
+1009 AVVLTTLTTMAG

-1071 LGRIKTRFSR
+1071 LGRIRTKFSR
-1081 KKAAA
+1081 KKSPA

>member
-1 MFKKFIKSSLFFHF
+1 
-15 YVYIISP
+15 
-22 FVLKDSFFMDS
+22 MDS

-47 FSFAFIAIGILSV
+47 FSLAFIAIGVLSV

-65 DQFPT
+65 DQFPA
-70 VDFEVLSV
+70 VDFEILAV

-84 ASPEDVEKSVTNI
+84 ASPEDVEKSVTNV
-97 IEEEL
+97 IEKEL
-102 LSVSGLKEITSTS
+102 LSVSGIKEITSTS

-140 RNAINRVKAFPEEV
+140 RNAVNRVKSFPEEV
-154 TDLPRVID
+154 ADLPQVLD
-162 FNVTEFPV
+162 FNITEFPI
-170 ITINIDSTS
+170 ITINIDGANSDYAL
-179 GNFNQARQITD
+179 ARQITD
-190 ELQVAIS
+190 DLETALLK
-197 RIKGVAQVDNPSYL
+197 IKGVASIDKNGYL
-211 DSEIQIKVNPDKLD
+211 KSEIQIKVDPIKLD

-265 ESIDDIKDVVIK
+265 QSIDEIKDVVIK

-282 PVIRLGDIAEVFR
+282 PVIRLDDIANVFR
-295 GQEEETSIT
+295 GEEEETSIT

-314 QVKKQPQADIIRTVK
+314 QIKKQDQADIIRTVK
-329 RIRERVAEFQTNIP
+329 RVRERVSELQENYPDNI
-343 DDINIFY
+343 DIFY
-350 TDDSSEAVANRLEI
+350 TDDSSEAVENRLNI

-384 SLRTAF
+384 SLKTAF

-480 LMSGILGKFIYVLP
+480 LMSGILGKFIYILP

-517 TTKVEKQR
+517 TNKVEKQR

-533 FYNRFMHY
+533 FYNRFMRY
-541 GLRWRY
+541 ALRWRY

-578 TVMFANI
+578 TVIFANI

-590 SSAAYTEKIVIDVE
+590 SSAAYTENIVIDVE
-604 NLIVSE
+604 NIIVNE
-610 IGEDLKS
+610 IGEDLDS
-617 YTSTIGSYFT
+617 FTSTIGSYFT
-627 NRADIEIALT
+627 NVANIEIALT

-643 RAAEDMQEK
+643 RTAEDMEEK
-652 LKVLVEDV
+652 LKALVENV
-660 EGAEKIRISLLR
+660 EGAEKINISLLR
-672 PGPPQGADIEVTLVS
+672 PGPPQGEDIEITLVA

-693 DLAADRLEEI
+693 NLAADRVEEI
-703 LKSING
+703 LKSIDG

-732 MARLGVDYSAVY
+732 MARLGVDYQSVY

-782 KNTTI
+782 KNTTV

-814 LDGDRS
+814 FDGDRS
-820 IKLTASIADGRPRGR
+820 IKLTASIADGRP
-835 PSKVEQDQKLD
+835 K
-846 EGQSLNKKPEE
+846 KKPSGVGQNQNF
-857 APKVSRGPPPSKT
+857 AGDQSMKRGPPPSKT
-870 IILAKALKELNAS
+870 AILAMALKELNAP

-912 VAIVGIFLLLAI
+912 VAIIGIFLLLAI

-1001 RGARDRLR
+1001 RGSRDRLR
-1009 PVVLTTLTTMAG
+1009 AVVLTTLTTMAG

-1050 TFLTLILLPCMYLMN
+1050 TVLTLILLPCMYLMN

-1071 LGRIKTRFSR
+1071 LGRIKTKFSR
-1081 KKAAA
+1081 KKAVV

>member
-1 MFKKFIKSSLFFHF
+1 ME
-15 YVYIISP
+15 
-22 FVLKDSFFMDS
+22 SF
-33 ILDFLVRQKKFALV
+33 LEFLVKQKKFAIV
-47 FSFAFIAIGILSV
+47 FSLAFIAIGILSV

-84 ASPEDVEKSVTNI
+84 ASPEDVEKKVTNI
-97 IEEEL
+97 IEDEL
-102 LSVSGLKEITSTS
+102 LGVSGIKEITSSS
-115 REGISSIIV
+115 REGLSSIIV

-140 RNAINRVKAFPEEV
+140 RNAVNRVKSFPEEV
-154 TDLPRVID
+154 TDLPVVVD
-162 FNVTEFPV
+162 FNVSDFPV
-170 ITINIDSTS
+170 ITVNIDSTS
-179 GNFNQARQITD
+179 GDFDQAREITD
-190 ELQVAIS
+190 ELQVSLS
-197 RIKGVAQVDNPSYL
+197 RIKGVAIVDNPSYL
-211 DSEIQIKVNPDKLD
+211 ESEIQIKVNPAKLD
-225 KYNISVN
+225 KYNMSIN
-232 EVISAISTRNARF
+232 EVIAAISSRNARF

-265 ESIDDIKDVVIK
+265 ESIEDIKNVVIK

-282 PVIRLGDIAEVFR
+282 PVIRLDDIADVFR
-295 GQEEETSIT
+295 GQEEEMSIT

-314 QVKKQPQADIIRTVK
+314 QVRKQAQADIIRTVK
-329 RIRERVAEFQTNIP
+329 RVREKVSEFQNTIP

-350 TDDSSEAVANRLEI
+350 TDDSSEAVENRLDI

-371 GLALVLVVLGAFL
+371 GLALVLVVLGVFL
-384 SLRTAF
+384 SIKTAF

-423 LVLGIVVDDSIIIA
+423 LVLGIVVDDSIVIA
-437 ESIHHYKSKGG
+437 ESIHHYKSKEGS
-448 DLYKNVVMGLK
+448 LYKNVVTGLK
-459 RVIMPVVTTIISTM
+459 RVILPVITTIISTM

-480 LMSGILGKFIYVLP
+480 LMGGVLGKFIYVLP

-512 PAHLS
+512 PAHLATPNKS
-517 TTKVEKQR
+517 GKQK

-533 FYNRFMHY
+533 FYNKSMHRF
-541 GLRWRY
+541 LRWRY
-547 LIVPLFIALL
+547 LIVPVFIALL
-557 VYTSFFAFKN
+557 VYSAMFAMKN

-590 SSAAYTEKIVIDVE
+590 SSASYTENIVIDVE

-617 YTSTIGSYFT
+617 YTSKIGAYFT
-627 NRADIEIALT
+627 NKADIEIALT

-643 RAAEDMQEK
+643 RTAEDMQEK
-652 LKVLVEDV
+652 LKELVKSV
-660 EGAEKIRISLLR
+660 KGAEEIKISLLR

-687 ENDAQR
+687 DNDSQR
-693 DLAADRLEEI
+693 ALAADRLEEI
-703 LKSING
+703 LRTIKG

-732 MARLGVDYSAVY
+732 MARLGVDYASVY

-767 VRIYIG
+767 IRIYIG
-773 NGSNTENFI
+773 ENDYTENFI
-782 KNTTI
+782 KNTSV

-806 EGEPDYNH
+806 AGEPDYNH

-820 IKLTASIADGRPRGR
+820 IKVTASIADGRPRGR
-835 PSKVEQDQKLD
+835 PSSTQKDQTQNQNSD
-846 EGQSLNKKPEE
+846 EIQSLDQKPEE
-857 APKVSRGPPPSKT
+857 APKARGGGRPPSKT
-870 IILAKALKELNAS
+870 IILAQALKELNAA
-883 VDFPQV
+883 VDYPQV
-889 SIITSGGA
+889 SIITAGGA
-897 QESIESLQD
+897 QESIDSLQD

-912 VAIVGIFLLLAI
+912 VAICGIYLLLAI

-977 VMVSHLNYIKEKSA
+977 VMVSHLNYIKAKSA
-991 ALEDKIVWIA
+991 ELEDKIVWIA
-1001 RGARDRLR
+1001 RGSKDRLR
-1009 PVVLTTLTTMAG
+1009 AVVLTTLTTMAG

-1050 TFLTLILLPCMYLMN
+1050 TVLTLILLPCMYMMN

-1071 LGRIKTRFSR
+1071 LGRIRAKFSR
-1081 KKAAA
+1081 KKTTA

>member
-1 MFKKFIKSSLFFHF
+1 
-15 YVYIISP
+15 
-22 FVLKDSFFMDS
+22 MDS

-47 FSFAFIAIGILSV
+47 FSLAFIAIGVLSV

-102 LSVSGLKEITSTS
+102 LSVSGIKEITSTS

-130 KDVTTVKNDV
+130 KDVTTVKNDI

-225 KYNISVN
+225 KYNMSIN
-232 EVISAISTRNARF
+232 EVISAISSRNARF

-265 ESIDDIKDVVIK
+265 QSIDDIKDVVIK

-282 PVIRLGDIAEVFR
+282 PVIRLGDMAEVFR

-329 RIRERVAEFQTNIP
+329 RVRERVAELQKNIP

-384 SLRTAF
+384 SIKTAF

-459 RVIMPVVTTIISTM
+459 RVIMPVVTTIVSTM

-517 TTKVEKQR
+517 TKKVGKQR
-525 TWFIPVEN
+525 TWFIPFEN
-533 FYNRFMHY
+533 IYNRFMHY
-541 GLRWRY
+541 ALRWRY

-557 VYTSFFAFKN
+557 IYTSFFAFKN

-578 TVMFANI
+578 TVMFANV

-693 DLAADRLEEI
+693 ALAADRLEEI
-703 LKSING
+703 LKTING

-732 MARLGVDYSAVY
+732 MARLGVDYSTVY

-773 NGSNTENFI
+773 NYTNTENFI

-835 PSKVEQDQKLD
+835 PSKVEQDQNLD
-846 EGQSLNKKPEE
+846 EDQSLNKKPEE
-857 APKVSRGPPPSKT
+857 APKVSRGPPPSKA

-889 SIITSGGA
+889 SIITAGGA

-912 VAIVGIFLLLAI
+912 VAIIGIFLLLAI

-977 VMVSHLNYIKEKSA
+977 VMVSHLNHIKEKSA
-991 ALEDKIVWIA
+991 ALEDKIIWIA
-1001 RGARDRLR
+1001 RGSRDRLR
-1009 PVVLTTLTTMAG
+1009 AVVLTTLTTMAG

-1028 IGGTD
+1028 VGGTD

-1050 TFLTLILLPCMYLMN
+1050 TVLTLILLPCMYLMN

-1071 LGRIKTRFSR
+1071 LGRIKTKFSR
-1081 KKAAA
+1081 KKAVV